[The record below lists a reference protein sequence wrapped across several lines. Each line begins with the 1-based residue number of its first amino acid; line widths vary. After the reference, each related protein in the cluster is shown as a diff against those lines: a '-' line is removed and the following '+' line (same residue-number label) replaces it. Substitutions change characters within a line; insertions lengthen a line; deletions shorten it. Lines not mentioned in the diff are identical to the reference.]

1 MAKKAVLEIDS
12 SQVVNATRAISEAD
26 LAIARQ
32 KKALQEYNK
41 VVKDAVEIERAQNQI
56 MIETGGSYYDKQRK
70 LTALGK
76 VIRSYVANTDEEK
89 AHLESLKK
97 QYADLNTELKEFDAT
112 MGNHQRNVGNY
123 NESVAKPLT
132 LQLKEMQR
140 AMAEMIIA
148 GKEGSAEYQQMAEQ
162 AGKLQDAIGDANN
175 EVKRFANDT
184 MVMSDVVDITKSAV
198 GAFGLLQSATALL
211 GVEDENLV
219 KSIQK
224 LQAAQTA
231 LNSLQQLQQ
240 TILNK
245 SSGTYKAFLWV
256 KSLFVKETQTATVA
270 LQGEAS
276 AANVATTAT
285 NRFKSALVKT
295 GIGAIIV
302 GLSALVAKV
311 YEYIQATKDEE
322 QALRDKNKQ
331 QAESLKLYED
341 ETKAREKALHDK
353 TTDERTKK
361 QEVYNKLLAE
371 NKELTKQI
379 NNELTLGSREYNAA
393 LERRIV
399 NAKEMAQLQKEIE
412 EIDAKKAKEEADA
425 VKKAEEEKRK
435 ERERQYQ
442 EWLKNRDK
450 MVADYEK
457 GNKDLYDGISDMQDR
472 QAKQR
477 EKDFEDFNKDLEKRV
492 QAQIAW
498 NKKQDELEKERE
510 AKKKEQQ
517 QATIN
522 KGIELQ
528 QEVMQGISDV
538 FQAQADAISRNIE
551 QIDKEIDRSERQIQR
566 HQNNIT
572 NYMQMAEMERGAE
585 RDALIQAAKDEQAVM
600 KEKEK
605 AEDEARKKKEKLE
618 KEQKVAEFK
627 AKKTNLANQLLQGL
641 ANTALGVT
649 QALAQT
655 PPASYVMAALTGA
668 MGAVQTGIIAS
679 QMGKLKMANGGLLD
693 GPLHSQGGIPIGNT
707 GVEVEGGEYVV
718 NRRSTAEYLPLLE
731 AINERGRRRYADGGQ
746 LELPSMNTT
755 NELLARMNIN
765 PVVSVVDINRASN
778 RLSSVQVLSR

>member
-1 MAKKAVLEIDS
+1 MAKKVVLEIDS
-12 SQVVNATRAISEAD
+12 SQVVSATRAISEAD

-56 MIETGGSYYDKQRK
+56 MIETGDSYYDKQRK

-76 VIRSYVANTDEEK
+76 VIRSYVASTDEEK
-89 AHLESLKK
+89 GHLESLKK

-123 NESVAKPLT
+123 NESVAKPIT

-140 AMAEMIIA
+140 AMADMIIA
-148 GKEGSAEYQQMAEQ
+148 GKEGSDEYQQLAEQ
-162 AGKLQDAIGDANN
+162 AGKLQDAIGDARN
-175 EVKRFANDT
+175 EVSRFANDT
-184 MVMSDVVDITKSAV
+184 RQLSAVVDVAKGAVSAFSLLKSA
-198 GAFGLLQSATALL
+198 SAAL
-211 GVEDENLV
+211 GFEDEKLA
-219 KSIQK
+219 KSIQT
-224 LQAAQTA
+224 LQAAQAA
-231 LNSLQQLQQ
+231 LTSLQEIQAQL
-240 TILNK
+240 LNK
-245 SSGTYKAFLWV
+245 SSGLYRVVNALKLKYIAFT
-256 KSLFVKETQTATVA
+256 EGEAAATAT
-270 LQGEAS
+270 AS
-276 AANVATTAT
+276 T
-285 NRFKSALVKT
+285 ALVTFRKALVAT
-295 GIGAIIV
+295 GIGAAIV
-302 GLSALVAKV
+302 LLGYLASNWDSVKDAILRAADALGIYNYEAEKAAKK
-311 YEYIQATKDEE
+311 IEE
-322 QALRDKNKQ
+322 QKKWEASVDQRFYERKLELLKSQGGDLKKEIEYEQKILDERYKQDLITYEEYQHQIALLQAKWDKHKGDEAEKAAEEARKAEEKRREEVNRRYKEWLKERDKMI
-331 QAESLKLYED
+331 AEH
-341 ETKAREKALHDK
+341 EKA
-353 TTDERTKK
+353 
-361 QEVYNKLLAE
+361 
-371 NKELTKQI
+371 NKEL
-379 NNELTLGSREYNAA
+379 
-393 LERRIV
+393 
-399 NAKEMAQLQKEIE
+399 
-412 EIDAKKAKEEADA
+412 
-425 VKKAEEEKRK
+425 
-435 ERERQYQ
+435 
-442 EWLKNRDK
+442 
-450 MVADYEK
+450 
-457 GNKDLYDGISDMQDR
+457 YDGLSDMQDR

-477 EKDFEDFNKDLEKRV
+477 EKEFEDFNKDLEKRV

-572 NYMQMAEMERGAE
+572 NYMHMAEMERGAE
-585 RDALIQAAKDEQAVM
+585 RDALIQAAKDEQEVM
-600 KEKEK
+600 KQKEK

-668 MGAVQTGIIAS
+668 MGAIQTGIIS
-679 QMGKLKMANGGLLD
+679 TQMGKLKMANGGLLD
-693 GPLHSQGGIPIGNT
+693 GPLHSQGGIPVGNT

-755 NELLARMNIN
+755 NELLARMNIS
-765 PVVSVVDINRASN
+765 PVVSVVDITRASN

>member
-12 SQVVNATRAISEAD
+12 SQVVSATRAISEAD

-56 MIETGGSYYDKQRK
+56 MIETGDSYYDKQRK

-76 VIRSYVANTDEEK
+76 VIRSYVASTDEEK
-89 AHLESLKK
+89 VHLESLKK

-123 NESVAKPLT
+123 NESVAKPIT

-148 GKEGSAEYQQMAEQ
+148 GKEGSDEYQQLAEQ
-162 AGKLQDAIGDANN
+162 AGKLQDAIGDARN
-175 EVKRFANDT
+175 EVSRFANDT
-184 MVMSDVVDITKSAV
+184 RQLSAVVDVAKGAVSAFSLLKSA
-198 GAFGLLQSATALL
+198 SAAL
-211 GVEDENLV
+211 GFEDEKLA
-219 KSIQK
+219 KSIQT
-224 LQAAQTA
+224 LQAAQAA
-231 LNSLQQLQQ
+231 LTSLQEIQAQL
-240 TILNK
+240 LNK
-245 SSGTYKAFLWV
+245 SSGLYRVINALKLKYIAFT
-256 KSLFVKETQTATVA
+256 EGEAAATAT
-270 LQGEAS
+270 AS
-276 AANVATTAT
+276 T
-285 NRFKSALVKT
+285 ALVTFRKALVAT
-295 GIGAIIV
+295 GIGAAIV
-302 GLSALVAKV
+302 LLGYLASNWDSVKDAILRAADALGIYNYEAEKAAK
-311 YEYIQATKDEE
+311 KNEE
-322 QALRDKNKQ
+322 QKKWEASVDQRFYERKLELLKAQGGDLKKEIEYEQKILDARYKQDLITYEEYHHQIALLQAKWDKHKGDEAEKAAEEARKAEEKRREEANRRYKEWLKERDKMI
-331 QAESLKLYED
+331 AD
-341 ETKAREKALHDK
+341 HEKA
-353 TTDERTKK
+353 
-361 QEVYNKLLAE
+361 
-371 NKELTKQI
+371 NKEL
-379 NNELTLGSREYNAA
+379 
-393 LERRIV
+393 
-399 NAKEMAQLQKEIE
+399 
-412 EIDAKKAKEEADA
+412 
-425 VKKAEEEKRK
+425 
-435 ERERQYQ
+435 
-442 EWLKNRDK
+442 
-450 MVADYEK
+450 
-457 GNKDLYDGISDMQDR
+457 YDGLADMQDR

-477 EKDFEDFNKDLEKRV
+477 EKEFDDFNKDLEKRV

-572 NYMQMAEMERGAE
+572 NYMHMAEMERGAE
-585 RDALIQAAKDEQAVM
+585 RDALIQAAKDEQEVM
-600 KEKEK
+600 KQKEK
-605 AEDEARKKKEKLE
+605 SEDEARKKKEKLE

-668 MGAVQTGIIAS
+668 MGAIQTGIISA

-693 GPLHSQGGIPIGNT
+693 GPLHSQGGIPVGNT

-755 NELLARMNIN
+755 NELLARMNIS

>member
-12 SQVVNATRAISEAD
+12 SQVVSATRAISEAD

-56 MIETGGSYYDKQRK
+56 MIETGDSYYDKQRK

-76 VIRSYVANTDEEK
+76 VIRSYVASTDEEK
-89 AHLESLKK
+89 VHLESLKK

-123 NESVAKPLT
+123 NESVAKPIT

-148 GKEGSAEYQQMAEQ
+148 GKEGSDEYQQLAEQ
-162 AGKLQDAIGDANN
+162 AGKLQDAIGDARN
-175 EVKRFANDT
+175 EVSRFANDT
-184 MVMSDVVDITKSAV
+184 RQLSAVVDVAKGAVSAFSLLKSA
-198 GAFGLLQSATALL
+198 SAAL
-211 GVEDENLV
+211 GFEDEKLA
-219 KSIQK
+219 KSIQT
-224 LQAAQTA
+224 LQAAQAA
-231 LNSLQQLQQ
+231 LTSLQEIQAQL
-240 TILNK
+240 LNK
-245 SSGTYKAFLWV
+245 SSGLYRVINALKLKYIAFT
-256 KSLFVKETQTATVA
+256 EGEAAATAT
-270 LQGEAS
+270 AS
-276 AANVATTAT
+276 T
-285 NRFKSALVKT
+285 ALVTFRKALVAT
-295 GIGAIIV
+295 GIGAAIV
-302 GLSALVAKV
+302 LLGYLASNWDSVKDAILRAADALGIYNYEAEKAAK
-311 YEYIQATKDEE
+311 KNEE
-322 QALRDKNKQ
+322 QKKWEASVDQRFYERKLELLKAQGGDLKKEIEYEQKILDARYKQDLITYEEYHHQIALLQAKWDKHKGDEAEKAAEEARKAEEKRREEANRRYKEWLKERDKMI
-331 QAESLKLYED
+331 AD
-341 ETKAREKALHDK
+341 HEKA
-353 TTDERTKK
+353 
-361 QEVYNKLLAE
+361 
-371 NKELTKQI
+371 NKEL
-379 NNELTLGSREYNAA
+379 
-393 LERRIV
+393 
-399 NAKEMAQLQKEIE
+399 
-412 EIDAKKAKEEADA
+412 
-425 VKKAEEEKRK
+425 
-435 ERERQYQ
+435 
-442 EWLKNRDK
+442 
-450 MVADYEK
+450 
-457 GNKDLYDGISDMQDR
+457 YDGLADMQDR

-477 EKDFEDFNKDLEKRV
+477 EKEFDDFNKDLEKRV

-538 FQAQADAISRNIE
+538 FQAQSDAISRNIE

-572 NYMQMAEMERGAE
+572 NYMQLAEMERGAE
-585 RDALIQAAKDEQAVM
+585 RDALIQAAKDEQEVM
-600 KEKEK
+600 KQKEK

-668 MGAVQTGIIAS
+668 MGAIQTGIISA

-693 GPLHSQGGIPIGNT
+693 GPLHSQGGIPVGNT

-755 NELLARMNIN
+755 NELLARMNIS

>member
-12 SQVVNATRAISEAD
+12 SQVVSATRAISEAD

-56 MIETGGSYYDKQRK
+56 MIETGDSYYDKQRK

-76 VIRSYVANTDEEK
+76 VIRSYVASTDEEK
-89 AHLESLKK
+89 VHLESLKK

-123 NESVAKPLT
+123 NESVAKPIT

-148 GKEGSAEYQQMAEQ
+148 GKEGSDEYQQLAEQ
-162 AGKLQDAIGDANN
+162 AGKLQDAIGDARN
-175 EVKRFANDT
+175 EVSRFANDT
-184 MVMSDVVDITKSAV
+184 RQLSAVVDVAKGAVSAFSLLKSA
-198 GAFGLLQSATALL
+198 SAAL
-211 GVEDENLV
+211 GFEDEKLA
-219 KSIQK
+219 KSIQT
-224 LQAAQTA
+224 LQAAQAA
-231 LNSLQQLQQ
+231 LTSLQEIQAQL
-240 TILNK
+240 LNK
-245 SSGTYKAFLWV
+245 SSGLYRVINALKLKYIAFT
-256 KSLFVKETQTATVA
+256 EGEAAATAT
-270 LQGEAS
+270 AS
-276 AANVATTAT
+276 T
-285 NRFKSALVKT
+285 ALVTFRKALVAT
-295 GIGAIIV
+295 GIGAAIV
-302 GLSALVAKV
+302 LLGYLASNWDSVKDAILRAADALGIYNYEAEKAAK
-311 YEYIQATKDEE
+311 KNEE
-322 QALRDKNKQ
+322 QKKWEASVDQRFYERKLELLKAQGGDLKKEIEYEQKILDARYKQDLITYEEYHHQIALLQAKWDKHKGDEAEKAAEEARKAEEKRREEANRRYKEWLKERDKMI
-331 QAESLKLYED
+331 AD
-341 ETKAREKALHDK
+341 HEKA
-353 TTDERTKK
+353 
-361 QEVYNKLLAE
+361 
-371 NKELTKQI
+371 NKEL
-379 NNELTLGSREYNAA
+379 
-393 LERRIV
+393 
-399 NAKEMAQLQKEIE
+399 
-412 EIDAKKAKEEADA
+412 
-425 VKKAEEEKRK
+425 
-435 ERERQYQ
+435 
-442 EWLKNRDK
+442 
-450 MVADYEK
+450 
-457 GNKDLYDGISDMQDR
+457 YDGLADMQDR

-477 EKDFEDFNKDLEKRV
+477 EKEFDDFNKDLEKRV

-510 AKKKEQQ
+510 AKNKEQQ

-551 QIDKEIDRSERQIQR
+551 QIDKEIDRSERQLQR

-572 NYMQMAEMERGAE
+572 NYMHMAEMERGAE
-585 RDALIQAAKDEQAVM
+585 RDALIQAAKDEQEVM
-600 KEKEK
+600 KQKEK

-668 MGAVQTGIIAS
+668 MGAIQTGIISA
-679 QMGKLKMANGGLLD
+679 QMGKLKLANGGLLD
-693 GPLHSQGGIPIGNT
+693 GPLHSQGGIPVGNT

-765 PVVSVVDINRASN
+765 PVVSVVDITRASN

>member
-12 SQVVNATRAISEAD
+12 SQVVSATRAISEAD

-56 MIETGGSYYDKQRK
+56 MIETGDSYYDKQRK

-76 VIRSYVANTDEEK
+76 VIRSYVASTDEEK
-89 AHLESLKK
+89 VHLESLKK

-123 NESVAKPLT
+123 NESVAKPIT

-148 GKEGSAEYQQMAEQ
+148 GKEGSDEYQQLAEQ
-162 AGKLQDAIGDANN
+162 AGKLQDAIGDARN
-175 EVKRFANDT
+175 EVSRFANDT
-184 MVMSDVVDITKSAV
+184 RQLSAVVDVAKGAVSAFSLLKSA
-198 GAFGLLQSATALL
+198 SAAL
-211 GVEDENLV
+211 GFEDEKLA
-219 KSIQK
+219 KSIQT
-224 LQAAQTA
+224 LQAAQAA
-231 LNSLQQLQQ
+231 LTSLQEIQAQL
-240 TILNK
+240 LNK
-245 SSGTYKAFLWV
+245 SSGLYRVINELKLKYIAFT
-256 KSLFVKETQTATVA
+256 EGEAAATATASTALVTFRKVLVA
-270 LQGEAS
+270 TGLGAAIVLLGYLASNWDSVKDAILRAADALGIYNYEAEKAAKKNEEQKKWEAS
-276 AANVATTAT
+276 VDQRFYERKLELLKAQGGDLKKEIEYEKKILDARYKQDLITYEEYHHQIALLQAKWDKHKVDEAEKAAEEARKAEEKRREEA
-285 NRFKSALVKT
+285 NRRYKEWLK
-295 GIGAIIV
+295 
-302 GLSALVAKV
+302 
-311 YEYIQATKDEE
+311 E
-322 QALRDKNKQ
+322 RDKMI
-331 QAESLKLYED
+331 AEH
-341 ETKAREKALHDK
+341 EKA
-353 TTDERTKK
+353 
-361 QEVYNKLLAE
+361 
-371 NKELTKQI
+371 NKEL
-379 NNELTLGSREYNAA
+379 
-393 LERRIV
+393 
-399 NAKEMAQLQKEIE
+399 
-412 EIDAKKAKEEADA
+412 
-425 VKKAEEEKRK
+425 
-435 ERERQYQ
+435 
-442 EWLKNRDK
+442 
-450 MVADYEK
+450 
-457 GNKDLYDGISDMQDR
+457 YDGLSDMQDR

-477 EKDFEDFNKDLEKRV
+477 EKEFESFNKDLEKRV

-572 NYMQMAEMERGAE
+572 NYMHMAEMERGAE
-585 RDALIQAAKDEQAVM
+585 RDALIQAAKDEQEVM
-600 KEKEK
+600 KQKEK

-668 MGAVQTGIIAS
+668 MGAIQTGIISA

-693 GPLHSQGGIPIGNT
+693 GPLHSQGGIPVGNT

-755 NELLARMNIN
+755 NELLARMNIS
-765 PVVSVVDINRASN
+765 PVVSVVDITRASN

>member
-12 SQVVNATRAISEAD
+12 SQVVSATRAISEAD

-56 MIETGGSYYDKQRK
+56 MIETGDSYYDKQRK

-76 VIRSYVANTDEEK
+76 VIRSYVASTDEEK
-89 AHLESLKK
+89 VHLESLKK

-123 NESVAKPLT
+123 NESVAKPIT

-140 AMAEMIIA
+140 AMADMIIA
-148 GKEGSAEYQQMAEQ
+148 GKEGSDEYQQLAEQ
-162 AGKLQDAIGDANN
+162 AGKLQDAIGDARN
-175 EVKRFANDT
+175 EVSRFANDT
-184 MVMSDVVDITKSAV
+184 RQLSAVVDVAKGAVSAFSLLKSA
-198 GAFGLLQSATALL
+198 SAAL
-211 GVEDENLV
+211 GFEDEKLA
-219 KSIQK
+219 KSIQT
-224 LQAAQTA
+224 LQAAQAA
-231 LNSLQQLQQ
+231 LTSLQEIQAQL
-240 TILNK
+240 LNK
-245 SSGTYKAFLWV
+245 SSGLYRVINALKLKYIAFT
-256 KSLFVKETQTATVA
+256 EGEAAATAT
-270 LQGEAS
+270 AS
-276 AANVATTAT
+276 T
-285 NRFKSALVKT
+285 ALVTFRKALVAT
-295 GIGAIIV
+295 GIGAAIV
-302 GLSALVAKV
+302 LLGYLASNWDSVKDAILRAADALGIYNYEAEKAAK
-311 YEYIQATKDEE
+311 KNEE
-322 QALRDKNKQ
+322 QKKWEASVDQRFYERKLELLKAQGGDLKKEIEYEQKILDARYKQDLITYEEYHHQIALLQAKWDKHKGDEAEKAAEEARKAEEKRREEANRRYKEWLKERDKMI
-331 QAESLKLYED
+331 AD
-341 ETKAREKALHDK
+341 HEKA
-353 TTDERTKK
+353 
-361 QEVYNKLLAE
+361 
-371 NKELTKQI
+371 NKEL
-379 NNELTLGSREYNAA
+379 
-393 LERRIV
+393 
-399 NAKEMAQLQKEIE
+399 
-412 EIDAKKAKEEADA
+412 
-425 VKKAEEEKRK
+425 
-435 ERERQYQ
+435 
-442 EWLKNRDK
+442 
-450 MVADYEK
+450 
-457 GNKDLYDGISDMQDR
+457 YDGLSDMQDR

-477 EKDFEDFNKDLEKRV
+477 EKEFDDFNKDLEKRV

-510 AKKKEQQ
+510 AKNKEQQ

-572 NYMQMAEMERGAE
+572 NYMQLAELERGAE
-585 RDALIQAAKDEQAVM
+585 RDALIQAAKDEQEVM
-600 KEKEK
+600 KQKEK

-668 MGAVQTGIIAS
+668 MGAIQTGIISA

-693 GPLHSQGGIPIGNT
+693 GPLHSQGGIPVGNT

-755 NELLARMNIN
+755 NELLARMNIS

>member
-12 SQVVNATRAISEAD
+12 SQVVSAIRAISEAD

-56 MIETGGSYYDKQRK
+56 MIETGDSYYDKQRK

-76 VIRSYVANTDEEK
+76 VIRSYVASTDEEK
-89 AHLESLKK
+89 VHLESLKK

-123 NESVAKPLT
+123 NESVAKPIT

-148 GKEGSAEYQQMAEQ
+148 GKEGSDEYQQLAEQ
-162 AGKLQDAIGDANN
+162 AGKLQDAIGDARN
-175 EVKRFANDT
+175 EVSRFANDT
-184 MVMSDVVDITKSAV
+184 RQLSAVVDVAKGAVSAFSLLKSA
-198 GAFGLLQSATALL
+198 SAAL
-211 GVEDENLV
+211 GFEDEKLA
-219 KSIQK
+219 KSIQT
-224 LQAAQTA
+224 LQAAQAA
-231 LNSLQQLQQ
+231 LTSLQEIQAQL
-240 TILNK
+240 LNK
-245 SSGTYKAFLWV
+245 SSGLYRVINALKLKYIAFT
-256 KSLFVKETQTATVA
+256 EGEAAATAT
-270 LQGEAS
+270 AS
-276 AANVATTAT
+276 T
-285 NRFKSALVKT
+285 ALVTFRKALVAT
-295 GIGAIIV
+295 GIGAAIV
-302 GLSALVAKV
+302 LLGYLASNWDSVKDAILRAADALGIYNYEAEKAAK
-311 YEYIQATKDEE
+311 KNEE
-322 QALRDKNKQ
+322 QKKWEASVDQRFYERKLELLKAQGGDLKKEIEYEQKILDARYKQDLITYEEYHHQIALLQAKWDKHKGDEAEKAAEEARKAEEKRREEANRRYKEWLKERDKMI
-331 QAESLKLYED
+331 AEH
-341 ETKAREKALHDK
+341 EKA
-353 TTDERTKK
+353 
-361 QEVYNKLLAE
+361 
-371 NKELTKQI
+371 NKEL
-379 NNELTLGSREYNAA
+379 
-393 LERRIV
+393 
-399 NAKEMAQLQKEIE
+399 
-412 EIDAKKAKEEADA
+412 
-425 VKKAEEEKRK
+425 
-435 ERERQYQ
+435 
-442 EWLKNRDK
+442 
-450 MVADYEK
+450 
-457 GNKDLYDGISDMQDR
+457 YDGLADMQDR

-477 EKDFEDFNKDLEKRV
+477 EKEFESFNKDLEKRV

-538 FQAQADAISRNIE
+538 FQAQSDAISRNIE

-572 NYMQMAEMERGAE
+572 NYMQLAEMERGAE
-585 RDALIQAAKDEQAVM
+585 RDALIQAAKDEQEVM
-600 KEKEK
+600 KQKEK

-668 MGAVQTGIIAS
+668 MGAIQTGIISA

-693 GPLHSQGGIPIGNT
+693 GPLHSQGGIPVGNT

-755 NELLARMNIN
+755 NELLARMNIS

>member
-12 SQVVNATRAISEAD
+12 SQVVSATRAISEAD

-56 MIETGGSYYDKQRK
+56 MIETGDSYYDKQRK

-76 VIRSYVANTDEEK
+76 VIRSYVASTDEEK
-89 AHLESLKK
+89 VHLESLKK

-123 NESVAKPLT
+123 NESVAKPIT

-140 AMAEMIIA
+140 AMADMIIA
-148 GKEGSAEYQQMAEQ
+148 GKEGSDEYQQLAEQ
-162 AGKLQDAIGDANN
+162 AGKLQDAIGDARN
-175 EVKRFANDT
+175 EVSRFANDT
-184 MVMSDVVDITKSAV
+184 RQLSAVVDVAKGAVSAFSLLKSA
-198 GAFGLLQSATALL
+198 SAAL
-211 GVEDENLV
+211 GFEDEKLA
-219 KSIQK
+219 KSIQT
-224 LQAAQTA
+224 LQAAQAA
-231 LNSLQQLQQ
+231 LTSLQEIQAQL
-240 TILNK
+240 LNK
-245 SSGTYKAFLWV
+245 SSGLYRVINALKLKYIAFT
-256 KSLFVKETQTATVA
+256 EGEAAATAT
-270 LQGEAS
+270 AS
-276 AANVATTAT
+276 T
-285 NRFKSALVKT
+285 ALVTFRKALVAT
-295 GIGAIIV
+295 GIGAAIV
-302 GLSALVAKV
+302 LLGYLASNWDSVKDAILRAADALGIYNYEAEKAAK
-311 YEYIQATKDEE
+311 KNEE
-322 QALRDKNKQ
+322 QKKWEASVDQRFYERKLELLKAQGGDLKKEIEYEQKILDARYKQDLITYEEYQHQIALLQAKWDKHKGDEAEKAAEEARKAEEKRREEANRRYKEWLKERDKMI
-331 QAESLKLYED
+331 AD
-341 ETKAREKALHDK
+341 HEKA
-353 TTDERTKK
+353 
-361 QEVYNKLLAE
+361 
-371 NKELTKQI
+371 NKEL
-379 NNELTLGSREYNAA
+379 
-393 LERRIV
+393 
-399 NAKEMAQLQKEIE
+399 
-412 EIDAKKAKEEADA
+412 
-425 VKKAEEEKRK
+425 
-435 ERERQYQ
+435 
-442 EWLKNRDK
+442 
-450 MVADYEK
+450 
-457 GNKDLYDGISDMQDR
+457 YDGLSDMQDR

-477 EKDFEDFNKDLEKRV
+477 EKEFESFNKDLEKRV

-572 NYMQMAEMERGAE
+572 NYMQLAEMERGAE
-585 RDALIQAAKDEQAVM
+585 RDALIQAAKDEQEVM
-600 KEKEK
+600 KQKEK

-668 MGAVQTGIIAS
+668 MGAIQTGIIS
-679 QMGKLKMANGGLLD
+679 TQMGKLKMANGGLLD
-693 GPLHSQGGIPIGNT
+693 GPLHSQGGIPVGNT

-765 PVVSVVDINRASN
+765 PVVSVVDITRASN

>member
-12 SQVVNATRAISEAD
+12 SQVVSATRAISEAD

-56 MIETGGSYYDKQRK
+56 MIETGDSYYDKQRK

-76 VIRSYVANTDEEK
+76 VIRSYVASTDEEK
-89 AHLESLKK
+89 VHLESLKK

-123 NESVAKPLT
+123 NESVAKPIT

-148 GKEGSAEYQQMAEQ
+148 GKEGSDEYQQLAEQ
-162 AGKLQDAIGDANN
+162 AGKLQDAIGDARN
-175 EVKRFANDT
+175 EVSRFANDT
-184 MVMSDVVDITKSAV
+184 RQLSAVVDVAKGAVSAFSLLKSA
-198 GAFGLLQSATALL
+198 SAAL
-211 GVEDENLV
+211 GFEDEKLA
-219 KSIQK
+219 KSIQT
-224 LQAAQTA
+224 LQAAQAA
-231 LNSLQQLQQ
+231 LTSLQEIQAQL
-240 TILNK
+240 LNK
-245 SSGTYKAFLWV
+245 SSGLYRVINALKLKYIAFT
-256 KSLFVKETQTATVA
+256 EGEAAATAT
-270 LQGEAS
+270 AS
-276 AANVATTAT
+276 T
-285 NRFKSALVKT
+285 ALVTFRKALVAT
-295 GIGAIIV
+295 GIGAAIV
-302 GLSALVAKV
+302 LLGYLASNWDSVKDAILRAADALGIYNYEAEKAAK
-311 YEYIQATKDEE
+311 KNEE
-322 QALRDKNKQ
+322 QKKWEASVDQRFYERKLELLKAQGGDLKKEIEYEQKILDARYKQDLITYEEYHHQIALLQAKWDKHKGDEAEKAAEEARKAEEKRREEANRRYKEWLKERDKMI
-331 QAESLKLYED
+331 AD
-341 ETKAREKALHDK
+341 HEKA
-353 TTDERTKK
+353 
-361 QEVYNKLLAE
+361 
-371 NKELTKQI
+371 NKEL
-379 NNELTLGSREYNAA
+379 
-393 LERRIV
+393 
-399 NAKEMAQLQKEIE
+399 
-412 EIDAKKAKEEADA
+412 
-425 VKKAEEEKRK
+425 
-435 ERERQYQ
+435 
-442 EWLKNRDK
+442 
-450 MVADYEK
+450 
-457 GNKDLYDGISDMQDR
+457 YDGLADMQDR

-477 EKDFEDFNKDLEKRV
+477 EKEFDDFNKDLEKRV

-572 NYMQMAEMERGAE
+572 NYMQLAEMERGAE
-585 RDALIQAAKDEQAVM
+585 RDALIQAAKDEQEVM
-600 KEKEK
+600 KQKEI

-668 MGAVQTGIIAS
+668 MGAIQTGIIS
-679 QMGKLKMANGGLLD
+679 TQMGKLKMANGGLLD
-693 GPLHSQGGIPIGNT
+693 GPLHSQGGIPVGNT

-755 NELLARMNIN
+755 NELLARMNIS

>member
-1 MAKKAVLEIDS
+1 MAKKVVLEIDS
-12 SQVVNATRAISEAD
+12 SQVVSATRAISEAD

-56 MIETGGSYYDKQRK
+56 MIETGDSYYDKQRK

-76 VIRSYVANTDEEK
+76 VIRSYVASTDEEK
-89 AHLESLKK
+89 GHLESLKK

-123 NESVAKPLT
+123 NESVAKPIT

-140 AMAEMIIA
+140 AMADMIIA
-148 GKEGSAEYQQMAEQ
+148 GKEGSDEYQQLAEQ
-162 AGKLQDAIGDANN
+162 AGKLQDAIGDARN
-175 EVKRFANDT
+175 EVSRFANDT
-184 MVMSDVVDITKSAV
+184 RQLSAVVDVAKGAVSAFSLLKSA
-198 GAFGLLQSATALL
+198 SAAL
-211 GVEDENLV
+211 GFEDEKLA
-219 KSIQK
+219 KSIQT
-224 LQAAQTA
+224 LQAAQAA
-231 LNSLQQLQQ
+231 LTSLQEIQAQL
-240 TILNK
+240 LNK
-245 SSGTYKAFLWV
+245 SSGLYRVVNALKLKYIAFT
-256 KSLFVKETQTATVA
+256 EGEAAATAT
-270 LQGEAS
+270 AS
-276 AANVATTAT
+276 T
-285 NRFKSALVKT
+285 ALVTFRKALVAT
-295 GIGAIIV
+295 GIGAAIV
-302 GLSALVAKV
+302 LLGYLASNWDSVKDAILRAADALGIYNYEAEKAAKKNDEQKKWEASV
-311 YEYIQATKDEE
+311 DQRFYERKLELLKSQGGDLKKEIEYEQKILYSRYKQDLITYEEYQHQIALLQAKWDKHKGDEAE
-322 QALRDKNKQ
+322 KAAEEARKAEEKRREEANRRYKEWLKERDKMI
-331 QAESLKLYED
+331 AEH
-341 ETKAREKALHDK
+341 EKA
-353 TTDERTKK
+353 
-361 QEVYNKLLAE
+361 
-371 NKELTKQI
+371 NKEL
-379 NNELTLGSREYNAA
+379 
-393 LERRIV
+393 
-399 NAKEMAQLQKEIE
+399 
-412 EIDAKKAKEEADA
+412 
-425 VKKAEEEKRK
+425 
-435 ERERQYQ
+435 
-442 EWLKNRDK
+442 
-450 MVADYEK
+450 
-457 GNKDLYDGISDMQDR
+457 YDGLSDMQDR

-477 EKDFEDFNKDLEKRV
+477 EKEFESFNKDLEKRV

-572 NYMQMAEMERGAE
+572 NYMQLAEMERGAE
-585 RDALIQAAKDEQAVM
+585 RDALIQAAKDEQEVM
-600 KEKEK
+600 KQKEI

-618 KEQKVAEFK
+618 NEQKVADFK

-668 MGAVQTGIIAS
+668 MGAIQTGIIS
-679 QMGKLKMANGGLLD
+679 TQMGKLKMANGGLLD
-693 GPLHSQGGIPIGNT
+693 GPLHSQGGIPVGNT

-755 NELLARMNIN
+755 NELLARMNIS
-765 PVVSVVDINRASN
+765 PVVSVVDITRASN

>member
-12 SQVVNATRAISEAD
+12 SQVVSATRAISEAD

-56 MIETGGSYYDKQRK
+56 MIETGDSYYDKQRK

-76 VIRSYVANTDEEK
+76 VIRSYVASTDEEK
-89 AHLESLKK
+89 VHLESLKK

-123 NESVAKPLT
+123 NESVAKPIT

-148 GKEGSAEYQQMAEQ
+148 GKEGSDEYQQLAEQ
-162 AGKLQDAIGDANN
+162 AGKLQDAIGDARN
-175 EVKRFANDT
+175 EVSRFANDT
-184 MVMSDVVDITKSAV
+184 RQLSAVVDVAKGAVSAFSLLKSA
-198 GAFGLLQSATALL
+198 SAAL
-211 GVEDENLV
+211 GFEDEKLA
-219 KSIQK
+219 KSIQT
-224 LQAAQTA
+224 LQAAQAA
-231 LNSLQQLQQ
+231 LTSLQEIQAQL
-240 TILNK
+240 LNK
-245 SSGTYKAFLWV
+245 SSGLYRVINALKLKYIAFT
-256 KSLFVKETQTATVA
+256 EGEAAATAT
-270 LQGEAS
+270 AS
-276 AANVATTAT
+276 T
-285 NRFKSALVKT
+285 ALVTFRKALVAT
-295 GIGAIIV
+295 GIGAAIV
-302 GLSALVAKV
+302 LLGYLASNWDSVKDAILRAADALGIYNYEEEKAAK
-311 YEYIQATKDEE
+311 KNEE
-322 QALRDKNKQ
+322 QKKWEASVDQRFYERKLELLKSQGGDLKKEIEYEQKILDERYKQDLITYEEYQHQIALLQAKWDKHKVDEAEKAAEEARKAEEKRREEVNRRYKEWLKERDKMI
-331 QAESLKLYED
+331 AD
-341 ETKAREKALHDK
+341 HEKA
-353 TTDERTKK
+353 
-361 QEVYNKLLAE
+361 
-371 NKELTKQI
+371 NKEL
-379 NNELTLGSREYNAA
+379 
-393 LERRIV
+393 
-399 NAKEMAQLQKEIE
+399 
-412 EIDAKKAKEEADA
+412 
-425 VKKAEEEKRK
+425 
-435 ERERQYQ
+435 
-442 EWLKNRDK
+442 
-450 MVADYEK
+450 
-457 GNKDLYDGISDMQDR
+457 YDGLADMQDR

-477 EKDFEDFNKDLEKRV
+477 EKEFESFNKDLEKRV

-572 NYMQMAEMERGAE
+572 NYMQLAELERGAE
-585 RDALIQAAKDEQAVM
+585 RDALIQAAKDEQEVM
-600 KEKEK
+600 KQKEK

-668 MGAVQTGIIAS
+668 MGAIQTGIISA
-679 QMGKLKMANGGLLD
+679 QMGKLKLANGGLLD
-693 GPLHSQGGIPIGNT
+693 GPLHSQGGIPVGNT

-755 NELLARMNIN
+755 NELLARMNIS

>member
-12 SQVVNATRAISEAD
+12 SQVVSATRAISEAD

-56 MIETGGSYYDKQRK
+56 MIETGDSYYDKQRK

-76 VIRSYVANTDEEK
+76 VIRSYVASTDEEK
-89 AHLESLKK
+89 VHLESLKK

-123 NESVAKPLT
+123 NESVAKPIT

-148 GKEGSAEYQQMAEQ
+148 GKEGSDEYQQLAEQ
-162 AGKLQDAIGDANN
+162 AGKLQDAIGDARN
-175 EVKRFANDT
+175 EVSRFANDT
-184 MVMSDVVDITKSAV
+184 RQLSAVVDVAKGAVSAFSLLKSA
-198 GAFGLLQSATALL
+198 SAAL
-211 GVEDENLV
+211 GFEDEKLA
-219 KSIQK
+219 KSIQT
-224 LQAAQTA
+224 LQAAQAA
-231 LNSLQQLQQ
+231 LTSLQEIQAQL
-240 TILNK
+240 LNK
-245 SSGTYKAFLWV
+245 SSGLYRVINALKLKYIAFT
-256 KSLFVKETQTATVA
+256 EGEAAATAT
-270 LQGEAS
+270 AS
-276 AANVATTAT
+276 T
-285 NRFKSALVKT
+285 ALVTFRKALVAT
-295 GIGAIIV
+295 GIGAAIV
-302 GLSALVAKV
+302 LLGYLASNWDSVKDAILRAADALGIYNYEAEKAAK
-311 YEYIQATKDEE
+311 KNEE
-322 QALRDKNKQ
+322 QKKWEASVDQRFYERKLELLKSQGGDLKKEIEYEQKILDARYKQDLITYEEYQHQIALLQAKWDKHKVDEAEKAAEEARKAEEKRREEVNRRYKEWLKERDKMI
-331 QAESLKLYED
+331 AEH
-341 ETKAREKALHDK
+341 EKS
-353 TTDERTKK
+353 
-361 QEVYNKLLAE
+361 
-371 NKELTKQI
+371 NKEL
-379 NNELTLGSREYNAA
+379 
-393 LERRIV
+393 
-399 NAKEMAQLQKEIE
+399 
-412 EIDAKKAKEEADA
+412 
-425 VKKAEEEKRK
+425 
-435 ERERQYQ
+435 
-442 EWLKNRDK
+442 
-450 MVADYEK
+450 
-457 GNKDLYDGISDMQDR
+457 YDGLADMQDR

-477 EKDFEDFNKDLEKRV
+477 EKEFEDFNKDLEKRV

-572 NYMQMAEMERGAE
+572 NYMQLAEMERGAE
-585 RDALIQAAKDEQAVM
+585 RDALIQAAKDEQEVM
-600 KEKEK
+600 KQKEK

-668 MGAVQTGIIAS
+668 MGAIQTGIIS
-679 QMGKLKMANGGLLD
+679 TQMGKLKMANGGLLD
-693 GPLHSQGGIPIGNT
+693 GPLHSQGGIPVGNT

-765 PVVSVVDINRASN
+765 PVVSVVDITRASN

>member
-1 MAKKAVLEIDS
+1 MAKKTVLEIDS
-12 SQVVNATRAISEAD
+12 SQVVSATRAISEAD

-41 VVKDAVEIERAQNQI
+41 VVRDAVEIERAQNQI
-56 MIETGGSYYDKQRK
+56 MIETGDSYYDKQRK

-76 VIRSYVANTDEEK
+76 VIRSYVASTDEEK
-89 AHLESLKK
+89 VHLESLKK

-123 NESVAKPLT
+123 NESVAKPIT

-148 GKEGSAEYQQMAEQ
+148 GKEGSDEYQQLAEQ
-162 AGKLQDAIGDANN
+162 AGKLQDAIGDARN
-175 EVKRFANDT
+175 EVSRFANDT
-184 MVMSDVVDITKSAV
+184 RQLSAVVDVAKGAVSAFSLLKSA
-198 GAFGLLQSATALL
+198 SAAL
-211 GVEDENLV
+211 GFEDEKLA
-219 KSIQK
+219 KSIQT
-224 LQAAQTA
+224 LQAAQAA
-231 LNSLQQLQQ
+231 LTSLQEIQAQL
-240 TILNK
+240 LNK
-245 SSGTYKAFLWV
+245 SSGLYRVINALKLKYIAFT
-256 KSLFVKETQTATVA
+256 EGEAAATAT
-270 LQGEAS
+270 AS
-276 AANVATTAT
+276 T
-285 NRFKSALVKT
+285 ALVTFRKALVAT
-295 GIGAIIV
+295 GIGAAIV
-302 GLSALVAKV
+302 LLGYLASNWDSVKDAILRAADALGIYNYEAEKAAK
-311 YEYIQATKDEE
+311 KNEE
-322 QALRDKNKQ
+322 QKKWEASVDQRFYERKLELLKAQGGDLKKEIEYEQKILDARYKQDLITYEEYHHQIALLQAKWDKHKVDEAEKAAEEARKAEEKRREEANRRYKEWLKERDKMI
-331 QAESLKLYED
+331 AD
-341 ETKAREKALHDK
+341 HEKS
-353 TTDERTKK
+353 
-361 QEVYNKLLAE
+361 
-371 NKELTKQI
+371 NKEL
-379 NNELTLGSREYNAA
+379 
-393 LERRIV
+393 
-399 NAKEMAQLQKEIE
+399 
-412 EIDAKKAKEEADA
+412 
-425 VKKAEEEKRK
+425 
-435 ERERQYQ
+435 
-442 EWLKNRDK
+442 
-450 MVADYEK
+450 
-457 GNKDLYDGISDMQDR
+457 YDGLADMQDR

-477 EKDFEDFNKDLEKRV
+477 EKELEDFNKDLGKRV

-572 NYMQMAEMERGAE
+572 NYMQLAEMERGAE
-585 RDALIQAAKDEQAVM
+585 RDALIQAAKDEQEVM
-600 KEKEK
+600 KQKEK

-668 MGAVQTGIIAS
+668 MGAIQTGIISA

-693 GPLHSQGGIPIGNT
+693 GPLHSQGGIPVGNT

-755 NELLARMNIN
+755 NELLARMNIS

>member
-12 SQVVNATRAISEAD
+12 SQVVSATRAISEAD

-56 MIETGGSYYDKQRK
+56 MIETGDSYYDKQRK

-76 VIRSYVANTDEEK
+76 VIRSYVASTDEEK
-89 AHLESLKK
+89 VHLESLKK

-123 NESVAKPLT
+123 NESVAKPIT

-148 GKEGSAEYQQMAEQ
+148 GKEGSDEYQQLAEQ
-162 AGKLQDAIGDANN
+162 AGKLQDAIGDARN
-175 EVKRFANDT
+175 EVSRFANDT
-184 MVMSDVVDITKSAV
+184 RQLSAVVDVAKGAVSAFSLLKSA
-198 GAFGLLQSATALL
+198 SAAL
-211 GVEDENLV
+211 GFEDEKLA
-219 KSIQK
+219 KSIQT
-224 LQAAQTA
+224 LQAAQAA
-231 LNSLQQLQQ
+231 LTSLQEIQAQL
-240 TILNK
+240 LNK
-245 SSGTYKAFLWV
+245 SSGLYRVINALKLKYIAFT
-256 KSLFVKETQTATVA
+256 EGEAAATAT
-270 LQGEAS
+270 AS
-276 AANVATTAT
+276 T
-285 NRFKSALVKT
+285 ALVTFRKALVAT
-295 GIGAIIV
+295 GIGAAIV
-302 GLSALVAKV
+302 LLGYLASNWDSVKDAILRAADALGIYNYEEEKAAKKNDEQKKWEASV
-311 YEYIQATKDEE
+311 DQRFYERKLELLKSQGGDLKKEIEYEQKILDARYKQDLITYEEYHHQIALLQAKWDKHKGDEAE
-322 QALRDKNKQ
+322 KAAEEARKAEEKRREEANRRYKEWLKERDKMI
-331 QAESLKLYED
+331 AEHEN
-341 ETKAREKALHDK
+341 A
-353 TTDERTKK
+353 
-361 QEVYNKLLAE
+361 
-371 NKELTKQI
+371 NKEL
-379 NNELTLGSREYNAA
+379 
-393 LERRIV
+393 
-399 NAKEMAQLQKEIE
+399 
-412 EIDAKKAKEEADA
+412 
-425 VKKAEEEKRK
+425 
-435 ERERQYQ
+435 
-442 EWLKNRDK
+442 
-450 MVADYEK
+450 
-457 GNKDLYDGISDMQDR
+457 YDGLSDMQDR

-477 EKDFEDFNKDLEKRV
+477 EKEFEDFNKDLEKRV
-492 QAQIAW
+492 QARIAW

-572 NYMQMAEMERGAE
+572 NYMHMAEMERGAE
-585 RDALIQAAKDEQAVM
+585 RDALIQAAKDEQEVM
-600 KEKEK
+600 KQKEK

-668 MGAVQTGIIAS
+668 MGAIQTGIISA

-693 GPLHSQGGIPIGNT
+693 GPLHSQGGIPVGNT

-755 NELLARMNIN
+755 NELLARMNIS

>member
-1 MAKKAVLEIDS
+1 MAKKTVLEIDS
-12 SQVVNATRAISEAD
+12 SQVVSATRAISEAD

-32 KKALQEYNK
+32 KKSLQEYNK

-56 MIETGGSYYDKQRK
+56 MIETGDSYYDKQRK

-76 VIRSYVANTDEEK
+76 VIRSYVASTDEEK
-89 AHLESLKK
+89 VHLESLKK

-123 NESVAKPLT
+123 NESVAKPIT

-148 GKEGSAEYQQMAEQ
+148 GKEGSDEYQQLAEQ
-162 AGKLQDAIGDANN
+162 AGKLQDAIGDARN
-175 EVKRFANDT
+175 EVSRFANDT
-184 MVMSDVVDITKSAV
+184 RQLSAVVDVAKGAVSAFSLLKSA
-198 GAFGLLQSATALL
+198 SAAL
-211 GVEDENLV
+211 GFEDEKLA
-219 KSIQK
+219 KSIQT
-224 LQAAQTA
+224 LQAAQAA
-231 LNSLQQLQQ
+231 LTSLQEIQAQL
-240 TILNK
+240 LNK
-245 SSGTYKAFLWV
+245 SSGLYRVINELKLKYIAFTEGE
-256 KSLFVKETQTATVA
+256 SAATAT
-270 LQGEAS
+270 AS
-276 AANVATTAT
+276 T
-285 NRFKSALVKT
+285 ALVTFRKALVAT
-295 GIGAIIV
+295 GIGAAIV
-302 GLSALVAKV
+302 LLGYLASNWDSVKDAILRAADALGIYNYAAEKAAKKNEEQKKWEASV
-311 YEYIQATKDEE
+311 DQRFYERKLELLKSQGGDLKKEIEYEQKILDARYKQDLITYEEYHHQIALLQAKWDKHKGDEE
-322 QALRDKNKQ
+322 EKAAEEARKAEEKRREEENRRYKEWLKERDKMI
-331 QAESLKLYED
+331 AEH
-341 ETKAREKALHDK
+341 EKA
-353 TTDERTKK
+353 
-361 QEVYNKLLAE
+361 
-371 NKELTKQI
+371 NKEL
-379 NNELTLGSREYNAA
+379 
-393 LERRIV
+393 
-399 NAKEMAQLQKEIE
+399 
-412 EIDAKKAKEEADA
+412 
-425 VKKAEEEKRK
+425 
-435 ERERQYQ
+435 
-442 EWLKNRDK
+442 
-450 MVADYEK
+450 
-457 GNKDLYDGISDMQDR
+457 YDGLSDMQDR

-477 EKDFEDFNKDLEKRV
+477 EKEFESFNKDLEKRV

-572 NYMQMAEMERGAE
+572 NYMQLAEMERGAE
-585 RDALIQAAKDEQAVM
+585 RDALIQAAKDEQEVM
-600 KEKEK
+600 KQKEK

-668 MGAVQTGIIAS
+668 MGAIQTGIISA

-693 GPLHSQGGIPIGNT
+693 GPLHSQGGIPVGNT

-755 NELLARMNIN
+755 NELLARMNIS
-765 PVVSVVDINRASN
+765 PVVSVVDITRASN

>member
-12 SQVVNATRAISEAD
+12 SQVVSATRAISEAD

-56 MIETGGSYYDKQRK
+56 MIETGDSYYDKQRK

-76 VIRSYVANTDEEK
+76 VIRSYVASTDEEK
-89 AHLESLKK
+89 VHLESLKK

-123 NESVAKPLT
+123 NESVAKPIT

-140 AMAEMIIA
+140 AMADMIIA
-148 GKEGSAEYQQMAEQ
+148 GKEGSDEYQQLAEQ
-162 AGKLQDAIGDANN
+162 AGKLQDAIGDARN
-175 EVKRFANDT
+175 EVSRFANDT
-184 MVMSDVVDITKSAV
+184 RQLSAVVDVAKGAVSAFSLLKSA
-198 GAFGLLQSATALL
+198 SAAL
-211 GVEDENLV
+211 GFEDEKLA
-219 KSIQK
+219 KSIQT
-224 LQAAQTA
+224 LQAAQAA
-231 LNSLQQLQQ
+231 LTSLQEIQAQL
-240 TILNK
+240 LNK
-245 SSGTYKAFLWV
+245 SSGLYRVINELKLKYIAFT
-256 KSLFVKETQTATVA
+256 EGEAAATAT
-270 LQGEAS
+270 AS
-276 AANVATTAT
+276 T
-285 NRFKSALVKT
+285 ALVTFRKVLVAT
-295 GIGAIIV
+295 GIGAAIV
-302 GLSALVAKV
+302 LLGYLASNWDSVKDAILRAADALGIYNYEAEKAAK
-311 YEYIQATKDEE
+311 KNEE
-322 QALRDKNKQ
+322 QKKWEASVDQRFYERKLELLKSQGGDLKKEIEYEQKILDARYKQDLITYEEYQHQIALLQAKWDKHKVDEAEKAAEEARKAEEKRREEVNRRYKEWLKERDKMI
-331 QAESLKLYED
+331 AEH
-341 ETKAREKALHDK
+341 EKA
-353 TTDERTKK
+353 
-361 QEVYNKLLAE
+361 
-371 NKELTKQI
+371 NKEL
-379 NNELTLGSREYNAA
+379 
-393 LERRIV
+393 
-399 NAKEMAQLQKEIE
+399 
-412 EIDAKKAKEEADA
+412 
-425 VKKAEEEKRK
+425 
-435 ERERQYQ
+435 
-442 EWLKNRDK
+442 
-450 MVADYEK
+450 
-457 GNKDLYDGISDMQDR
+457 YDGLSDMQDR

-477 EKDFEDFNKDLEKRV
+477 EKEFESFNKDLEKRV

-572 NYMQMAEMERGAE
+572 NYMHMAEMERGAE
-585 RDALIQAAKDEQAVM
+585 RDALIQAAKDEQEVM
-600 KEKEK
+600 KQKEK

-668 MGAVQTGIIAS
+668 MGAIQTGIIS
-679 QMGKLKMANGGLLD
+679 TQMGKLKMANGGLLD
-693 GPLHSQGGIPIGNT
+693 GPLHSQGGIPVGNT

-755 NELLARMNIN
+755 NELLARMNIS
-765 PVVSVVDINRASN
+765 PVVSVVDITRASN

>member
-12 SQVVNATRAISEAD
+12 SQVVSATRAISEAD

-56 MIETGGSYYDKQRK
+56 MIETGDSYYDKQRK

-76 VIRSYVANTDEEK
+76 VIRSYVASTDEEK
-89 AHLESLKK
+89 VHLESLKK

-123 NESVAKPLT
+123 NESVAKPIT

-148 GKEGSAEYQQMAEQ
+148 GKEGSDEYQQLAEQ
-162 AGKLQDAIGDANN
+162 AGKLQDAIGDARN
-175 EVKRFANDT
+175 EVSRFANDT
-184 MVMSDVVDITKSAV
+184 RQLSAVVDVAKGAVSAFSLLKSA
-198 GAFGLLQSATALL
+198 SAAL
-211 GVEDENLV
+211 GFEDEKLA
-219 KSIQK
+219 KSIQT
-224 LQAAQTA
+224 LQAAQAA
-231 LNSLQQLQQ
+231 LTSLQEIQAQL
-240 TILNK
+240 LNK
-245 SSGTYKAFLWV
+245 SSGLYRVINELKLKYIAFT
-256 KSLFVKETQTATVA
+256 EGEAAATAT
-270 LQGEAS
+270 AS
-276 AANVATTAT
+276 T
-285 NRFKSALVKT
+285 ALVTFRKVLVAT
-295 GIGAIIV
+295 GIGAAIV
-302 GLSALVAKV
+302 LLGYLASNWDSVKDAILRAADALGIYNYEEEKAAK
-311 YEYIQATKDEE
+311 KNEE
-322 QALRDKNKQ
+322 QKKWEASVDQRFYERKLELLKSQGGDLKKEIEYEQKILDERYKQDLITYEEYHHQIALLQAKWDKHKVDEAEKAAEEARKAEEKRREEVNRRYKEWLKERDKMI
-331 QAESLKLYED
+331 AD
-341 ETKAREKALHDK
+341 HEKA
-353 TTDERTKK
+353 
-361 QEVYNKLLAE
+361 
-371 NKELTKQI
+371 NKEL
-379 NNELTLGSREYNAA
+379 
-393 LERRIV
+393 
-399 NAKEMAQLQKEIE
+399 
-412 EIDAKKAKEEADA
+412 
-425 VKKAEEEKRK
+425 
-435 ERERQYQ
+435 
-442 EWLKNRDK
+442 
-450 MVADYEK
+450 
-457 GNKDLYDGISDMQDR
+457 YDGLSDMQDR

-477 EKDFEDFNKDLEKRV
+477 EKEFDDFNKDLEKRV

-572 NYMQMAEMERGAE
+572 NYMQLAEMERGAE
-585 RDALIQAAKDEQAVM
+585 RDALIQAAKDEQEVM
-600 KEKEK
+600 KQKEK

-668 MGAVQTGIIAS
+668 MGAIQTGIISA

-693 GPLHSQGGIPIGNT
+693 GPLHSQGGIPVGNT

-755 NELLARMNIN
+755 NELLARMNIS

>member
-12 SQVVNATRAISEAD
+12 SQVVSAIRAISEAD

-56 MIETGGSYYDKQRK
+56 MIETGDSYYDKQRK

-76 VIRSYVANTDEEK
+76 VIRSYVASTDEEK
-89 AHLESLKK
+89 VHLESLKK

-123 NESVAKPLT
+123 NESVAKPIT

-148 GKEGSAEYQQMAEQ
+148 GKEGSDEYQQLAEQ
-162 AGKLQDAIGDANN
+162 AGKLQDAIGDARN
-175 EVKRFANDT
+175 EVSRFANDT
-184 MVMSDVVDITKSAV
+184 RQLSAVVDVAKGAVSAFSLLKSA
-198 GAFGLLQSATALL
+198 SAAL
-211 GVEDENLV
+211 GFEDEKLA
-219 KSIQK
+219 KSIQT
-224 LQAAQTA
+224 LQAAQAA
-231 LNSLQQLQQ
+231 LTSLQEIQAQL
-240 TILNK
+240 LNK
-245 SSGTYKAFLWV
+245 SSGLYRVINALKLKYIAFT
-256 KSLFVKETQTATVA
+256 EGEAAATAT
-270 LQGEAS
+270 AS
-276 AANVATTAT
+276 T
-285 NRFKSALVKT
+285 ALVTFRKVLVAT
-295 GIGAIIV
+295 GIGAAIV
-302 GLSALVAKV
+302 LLGYLASNWDSVKDAILRAADALGIYNYEAEKAAK
-311 YEYIQATKDEE
+311 KNEE
-322 QALRDKNKQ
+322 QKKWEASVDQRFYERKLELLKSQGGDLKKEIEYEQKILDERYKQDLITYEEYQHQIALLQAKWDKHKVDEAEKAAEEARKAEEKRREEANRRYKEWLKERDKMI
-331 QAESLKLYED
+331 AD
-341 ETKAREKALHDK
+341 HEKS
-353 TTDERTKK
+353 
-361 QEVYNKLLAE
+361 
-371 NKELTKQI
+371 NKEL
-379 NNELTLGSREYNAA
+379 
-393 LERRIV
+393 
-399 NAKEMAQLQKEIE
+399 
-412 EIDAKKAKEEADA
+412 
-425 VKKAEEEKRK
+425 
-435 ERERQYQ
+435 
-442 EWLKNRDK
+442 
-450 MVADYEK
+450 
-457 GNKDLYDGISDMQDR
+457 YDGLADMQDR

-477 EKDFEDFNKDLEKRV
+477 EKELEDFNKDLGKRV

-572 NYMQMAEMERGAE
+572 NYMHMAEMERGAE
-585 RDALIQAAKDEQAVM
+585 RDALIQAAKDEQEVM
-600 KEKEK
+600 KQKEK

-668 MGAVQTGIIAS
+668 MGAIQTGIIS
-679 QMGKLKMANGGLLD
+679 TQMGKLKMANGGLLD
-693 GPLHSQGGIPIGNT
+693 GPLHSQGGIPVGNT

-755 NELLARMNIN
+755 NELLARMNIS
-765 PVVSVVDINRASN
+765 PVVSVVDITRASN

>member
-12 SQVVNATRAISEAD
+12 SQVVSATRAISEAD

-56 MIETGGSYYDKQRK
+56 MIETGDSYYDKQRK

-76 VIRSYVANTDEEK
+76 VIRSYVASTDEEK
-89 AHLESLKK
+89 VHLESLKK

-123 NESVAKPLT
+123 NESVAKPIT

-148 GKEGSAEYQQMAEQ
+148 GKEGSDEYQQLAEQ
-162 AGKLQDAIGDANN
+162 AGKLQDAIGDARN
-175 EVKRFANDT
+175 EVSRFANDT
-184 MVMSDVVDITKSAV
+184 RQLSAVVDVAKGAVSAFSLLKSA
-198 GAFGLLQSATALL
+198 SAAL
-211 GVEDENLV
+211 GFEDEKLA
-219 KSIQK
+219 KSIQT
-224 LQAAQTA
+224 LQAAQAA
-231 LNSLQQLQQ
+231 LTSLQEIQAQL
-240 TILNK
+240 LNK
-245 SSGTYKAFLWV
+245 SSGLYRVINALKLKYIAFT
-256 KSLFVKETQTATVA
+256 EGEAAATAT
-270 LQGEAS
+270 AS
-276 AANVATTAT
+276 T
-285 NRFKSALVKT
+285 ALVTFRKALVAT
-295 GIGAIIV
+295 GIGAAIV
-302 GLSALVAKV
+302 LLGYLASNWDSVKDAILRAADALGIYNYEAEKAAK
-311 YEYIQATKDEE
+311 KNEE
-322 QALRDKNKQ
+322 QKKWEASVDQRFYERKLELLKAQGGDLKKEIEYEQKILDARYKQDLITYEEYQHQIALLQAKWDKHKGDEAEKAAEEARKAEEKRREEANRRYKEWLKERDKMI
-331 QAESLKLYED
+331 AD
-341 ETKAREKALHDK
+341 HEKA
-353 TTDERTKK
+353 
-361 QEVYNKLLAE
+361 
-371 NKELTKQI
+371 NKEL
-379 NNELTLGSREYNAA
+379 
-393 LERRIV
+393 
-399 NAKEMAQLQKEIE
+399 
-412 EIDAKKAKEEADA
+412 
-425 VKKAEEEKRK
+425 
-435 ERERQYQ
+435 
-442 EWLKNRDK
+442 
-450 MVADYEK
+450 
-457 GNKDLYDGISDMQDR
+457 YDGLSDMQDR

-477 EKDFEDFNKDLEKRV
+477 EKEFEDFNKDLEKRV

-572 NYMQMAEMERGAE
+572 NYMQLAGMERGAE
-585 RDALIQAAKDEQAVM
+585 RDALIQAAKDEQEVM
-600 KEKEK
+600 KQKEK

-668 MGAVQTGIIAS
+668 MGAIQTGIISA

-693 GPLHSQGGIPIGNT
+693 GPLHSQGGIPVGNT

-755 NELLARMNIN
+755 NELLARMNIS
-765 PVVSVVDINRASN
+765 PVVSVVDITRASN

>member
-12 SQVVNATRAISEAD
+12 SQVVSATRAISEAD

-56 MIETGGSYYDKQRK
+56 MIETGDSYYDKQRK

-76 VIRSYVANTDEEK
+76 VIRSYVASTDEEK
-89 AHLESLKK
+89 VHLESLKK

-123 NESVAKPLT
+123 NESVAKPIT

-148 GKEGSAEYQQMAEQ
+148 GKEGSDEYQQLAEQ
-162 AGKLQDAIGDANN
+162 AGKLQDAIGDARN
-175 EVKRFANDT
+175 EVSRFANDT
-184 MVMSDVVDITKSAV
+184 RQLSAVVDVAKGAVSAFSLLKSA
-198 GAFGLLQSATALL
+198 SAAL
-211 GVEDENLV
+211 GFEDEKLA
-219 KSIQK
+219 KSIQT
-224 LQAAQTA
+224 LQAAQAA
-231 LNSLQQLQQ
+231 LTSLQEIQAQL
-240 TILNK
+240 LNK
-245 SSGTYKAFLWV
+245 SSGLYRVINALKLKYIAFT
-256 KSLFVKETQTATVA
+256 EGEAAATAT
-270 LQGEAS
+270 AS
-276 AANVATTAT
+276 T
-285 NRFKSALVKT
+285 ALVTFRKALVAT
-295 GIGAIIV
+295 GIGAAIV
-302 GLSALVAKV
+302 LLGYLASNWDSVKDAILRAADALGIYNYEAEKAAK
-311 YEYIQATKDEE
+311 KNEE
-322 QALRDKNKQ
+322 QKKWEASVDQRFYERKLELLKAQGGDLKKEIEYEQKILDARYKQDLITYEEYHHQIALLQAKWDKHKVDEAEKAAEEARKAEEKRREEANRRYKEWLKERDKMI
-331 QAESLKLYED
+331 AD
-341 ETKAREKALHDK
+341 HEKS
-353 TTDERTKK
+353 
-361 QEVYNKLLAE
+361 
-371 NKELTKQI
+371 NKEL
-379 NNELTLGSREYNAA
+379 
-393 LERRIV
+393 
-399 NAKEMAQLQKEIE
+399 
-412 EIDAKKAKEEADA
+412 
-425 VKKAEEEKRK
+425 
-435 ERERQYQ
+435 
-442 EWLKNRDK
+442 
-450 MVADYEK
+450 
-457 GNKDLYDGISDMQDR
+457 YDGLADMQDR

-477 EKDFEDFNKDLEKRV
+477 EKEFEDFNKDLEKRV

-572 NYMQMAEMERGAE
+572 NYMQLAELERGAE
-585 RDALIQAAKDEQAVM
+585 RDALIQAAKDEQEVM
-600 KEKEK
+600 KQKEK

-668 MGAVQTGIIAS
+668 MGAIQTGIISA

-693 GPLHSQGGIPIGNT
+693 GPLHSQGGIPVGNT

-765 PVVSVVDINRASN
+765 PVVSVVDITRASN

>member
-12 SQVVNATRAISEAD
+12 SQVVSAIRAISEAD

-56 MIETGGSYYDKQRK
+56 MIETGDSYYDKQRK

-76 VIRSYVANTDEEK
+76 VIRSYVASTDEEK
-89 AHLESLKK
+89 VHLESLKK

-123 NESVAKPLT
+123 NESVAKPIT

-148 GKEGSAEYQQMAEQ
+148 GKEGSDEYQQLAEQ
-162 AGKLQDAIGDANN
+162 AGKLQDAIGDARN
-175 EVKRFANDT
+175 EVSRFANDT
-184 MVMSDVVDITKSAV
+184 RQLSAVVDVAKGAVSAFSLLKSA
-198 GAFGLLQSATALL
+198 SAAL
-211 GVEDENLV
+211 GFEDEKLA
-219 KSIQK
+219 KSIQT
-224 LQAAQTA
+224 LQAAQAA
-231 LNSLQQLQQ
+231 LTSLQEIQAQL
-240 TILNK
+240 LNK
-245 SSGTYKAFLWV
+245 SSGLYRVINELKLKYIAFT
-256 KSLFVKETQTATVA
+256 EGEAAATATASTALVTFRKVLVA
-270 LQGEAS
+270 TGLGAAIVLLGYLASNWDSVKDAILRAADALGIYNYEAEKAAKKNEEQKKWEAS
-276 AANVATTAT
+276 VDQRFYERKLELLKSQGGDLKKEIEYEQKILDERYKQDLITYEEYQHQIALLQAKWDKHKVDEAEKAAEEARKAEEKRREEV
-285 NRFKSALVKT
+285 NRRYKEWLK
-295 GIGAIIV
+295 
-302 GLSALVAKV
+302 
-311 YEYIQATKDEE
+311 E
-322 QALRDKNKQ
+322 RDKMI
-331 QAESLKLYED
+331 AEH
-341 ETKAREKALHDK
+341 EKA
-353 TTDERTKK
+353 
-361 QEVYNKLLAE
+361 
-371 NKELTKQI
+371 NKEL
-379 NNELTLGSREYNAA
+379 
-393 LERRIV
+393 
-399 NAKEMAQLQKEIE
+399 
-412 EIDAKKAKEEADA
+412 
-425 VKKAEEEKRK
+425 
-435 ERERQYQ
+435 
-442 EWLKNRDK
+442 
-450 MVADYEK
+450 
-457 GNKDLYDGISDMQDR
+457 YDGLSDMQDR

-477 EKDFEDFNKDLEKRV
+477 EKEFDDFNKDLEKRV

-572 NYMQMAEMERGAE
+572 NYMQLAEMERGAE
-585 RDALIQAAKDEQAVM
+585 RDALIQAAKDEQEVM
-600 KEKEK
+600 KQKEN

-668 MGAVQTGIIAS
+668 MGAIQTGIIS
-679 QMGKLKMANGGLLD
+679 TQMGKLKMANGGLLD
-693 GPLHSQGGIPIGNT
+693 GPLHSQGGIPVGNT

-755 NELLARMNIN
+755 NELLARMNIS
-765 PVVSVVDINRASN
+765 PVVSVVDITRASN

>member
-12 SQVVNATRAISEAD
+12 SQVVSATRAISEAD

-41 VVKDAVEIERAQNQI
+41 VVKEAVEIERAQNQI
-56 MIETGGSYYDKQRK
+56 MIETGDSYYDKQRK

-76 VIRSYVANTDEEK
+76 VIRSYVASTDEEK
-89 AHLESLKK
+89 VHLESLKK

-123 NESVAKPLT
+123 NESVAKPIT

-148 GKEGSAEYQQMAEQ
+148 GKEGSDEYQQLAEQ
-162 AGKLQDAIGDANN
+162 AGKLQDAIGDARN
-175 EVKRFANDT
+175 EVSRFANDT
-184 MVMSDVVDITKSAV
+184 RQLSAVVDVAKGAVSAFSLLKSA
-198 GAFGLLQSATALL
+198 SAAL
-211 GVEDENLV
+211 GFEDEKLA
-219 KSIQK
+219 KSIQT
-224 LQAAQTA
+224 LQAAQAA
-231 LNSLQQLQQ
+231 LTSLQEIQAQL
-240 TILNK
+240 LNK
-245 SSGTYKAFLWV
+245 SSGLYRVINALKLKYIAFT
-256 KSLFVKETQTATVA
+256 EGEAAATAT
-270 LQGEAS
+270 AS
-276 AANVATTAT
+276 T
-285 NRFKSALVKT
+285 ALVTFRKALVAT
-295 GIGAIIV
+295 GIGAAIV
-302 GLSALVAKV
+302 LLGYLASNWDSVKDAILRAADALGIYNYEAKK
-311 YEYIQATKDEE
+311 AAKKNEE
-322 QALRDKNKQ
+322 QKKWEASVDQRFYERKLELLKAQGGDLKKEIEYEQKILDARYKQDLITYEEYQHQIALLQAKWDKHKVDEAEKAAEEARKAEEKRREEVNRRYKEWLKERDKVI
-331 QAESLKLYED
+331 AD
-341 ETKAREKALHDK
+341 HEKA
-353 TTDERTKK
+353 
-361 QEVYNKLLAE
+361 
-371 NKELTKQI
+371 NKEL
-379 NNELTLGSREYNAA
+379 
-393 LERRIV
+393 
-399 NAKEMAQLQKEIE
+399 
-412 EIDAKKAKEEADA
+412 
-425 VKKAEEEKRK
+425 
-435 ERERQYQ
+435 
-442 EWLKNRDK
+442 
-450 MVADYEK
+450 
-457 GNKDLYDGISDMQDR
+457 YDGLADMQDR

-477 EKDFEDFNKDLEKRV
+477 EKEFESFNKDLEKRV

-551 QIDKEIDRSERQIQR
+551 QIDKEIDRSERQLQR

-572 NYMQMAEMERGAE
+572 NYMQLAELERGAE
-585 RDALIQAAKDEQAVM
+585 RDALIQAAKDEQEVM
-600 KEKEK
+600 KQKEK

-668 MGAVQTGIIAS
+668 MGAIQTGIISA

-693 GPLHSQGGIPIGNT
+693 GPLHSQGGIPVGNT

-755 NELLARMNIN
+755 NELLARMNIS

>member
-12 SQVVNATRAISEAD
+12 SQVVSATRAISEAD

-56 MIETGGSYYDKQRK
+56 MIETGDSYYDKQRK

-76 VIRSYVANTDEEK
+76 VIRSYVASTDEEK
-89 AHLESLKK
+89 VHLESLKK

-123 NESVAKPLT
+123 NESVAKPIT

-148 GKEGSAEYQQMAEQ
+148 GKEGSDEYQQLAEQ
-162 AGKLQDAIGDANN
+162 AGKLQDAIGDARN
-175 EVKRFANDT
+175 EVSRFANDT
-184 MVMSDVVDITKSAV
+184 RQLSAVVDVAKGAVSAFSLLKSA
-198 GAFGLLQSATALL
+198 SAAL
-211 GVEDENLV
+211 GFEDEKLA
-219 KSIQK
+219 KSIQT
-224 LQAAQTA
+224 LQAAQAA
-231 LNSLQQLQQ
+231 LTSLQEIQAQL
-240 TILNK
+240 LNK
-245 SSGTYKAFLWV
+245 SSGLYRVINALKLKYIAFT
-256 KSLFVKETQTATVA
+256 EGEAAATAT
-270 LQGEAS
+270 AS
-276 AANVATTAT
+276 T
-285 NRFKSALVKT
+285 ALVTFRKVLVAT
-295 GIGAIIV
+295 GIGAAIV
-302 GLSALVAKV
+302 LLGYLASNWDSVKDAILRAADALGIYNYESEKAAKKNEEQKKWEASV
-311 YEYIQATKDEE
+311 DQRFYERKLELLKSQGGDLKKEIEYEQKILDERYKQDLITYEEYHHQIALLQAKWDKHKVDEE
-322 QALRDKNKQ
+322 EKAAEEARKAEEKRREEANRRYKEWLKERDKMI
-331 QAESLKLYED
+331 AD
-341 ETKAREKALHDK
+341 HVKA
-353 TTDERTKK
+353 
-361 QEVYNKLLAE
+361 
-371 NKELTKQI
+371 NKEL
-379 NNELTLGSREYNAA
+379 
-393 LERRIV
+393 
-399 NAKEMAQLQKEIE
+399 
-412 EIDAKKAKEEADA
+412 
-425 VKKAEEEKRK
+425 
-435 ERERQYQ
+435 
-442 EWLKNRDK
+442 
-450 MVADYEK
+450 
-457 GNKDLYDGISDMQDR
+457 YDGLSDMQDR

-477 EKDFEDFNKDLEKRV
+477 EKEFESFNKDLEKRV

-572 NYMQMAEMERGAE
+572 NYMQLAELERGAE
-585 RDALIQAAKDEQAVM
+585 RDALIQAAKDEQEVM
-600 KEKEK
+600 KQKEK

-668 MGAVQTGIIAS
+668 MGAIQTGIISA

-693 GPLHSQGGIPIGNT
+693 GPLHSQGGIPVGNT

-755 NELLARMNIN
+755 NELLARMNIS

>member
-12 SQVVNATRAISEAD
+12 SQVVSATRAISEAD

-56 MIETGGSYYDKQRK
+56 MIETGDSYYDKQRK

-76 VIRSYVANTDEEK
+76 VIRSYVASTDEEK
-89 AHLESLKK
+89 VHLESLKK

-123 NESVAKPLT
+123 NESVAKPIT

-148 GKEGSAEYQQMAEQ
+148 GKEGSDEYQQLAEQ
-162 AGKLQDAIGDANN
+162 AGKLQDAIGDARN
-175 EVKRFANDT
+175 EVSRFANDT
-184 MVMSDVVDITKSAV
+184 RQLSAVVDVAKGAVSAFSLLKSA
-198 GAFGLLQSATALL
+198 SAAL
-211 GVEDENLV
+211 GFEDEKLA
-219 KSIQK
+219 KSIQT
-224 LQAAQTA
+224 LQAAQAA
-231 LNSLQQLQQ
+231 LTSLQEIQAQL
-240 TILNK
+240 LNK
-245 SSGTYKAFLWV
+245 SSGLYRVINALKLKYIAFT
-256 KSLFVKETQTATVA
+256 EGEAAATAT
-270 LQGEAS
+270 AS
-276 AANVATTAT
+276 T
-285 NRFKSALVKT
+285 ALVTFRKALVAT
-295 GIGAIIV
+295 GIGAAIV
-302 GLSALVAKV
+302 LLGYLASNWDSVKDAILRAADALGIYNYEAEKAAK
-311 YEYIQATKDEE
+311 KNEE
-322 QALRDKNKQ
+322 QKKWEASVDQRFYERKLELLKAQGGDLKKEIEYEQKILDARYKQDLITYEEYHHQIALLQAKWDKHKVDEAEKAAEEARKAEEKRREEANRRYKEWLKERDKMI
-331 QAESLKLYED
+331 AD
-341 ETKAREKALHDK
+341 HEKS
-353 TTDERTKK
+353 
-361 QEVYNKLLAE
+361 
-371 NKELTKQI
+371 NKEL
-379 NNELTLGSREYNAA
+379 
-393 LERRIV
+393 
-399 NAKEMAQLQKEIE
+399 
-412 EIDAKKAKEEADA
+412 
-425 VKKAEEEKRK
+425 
-435 ERERQYQ
+435 
-442 EWLKNRDK
+442 
-450 MVADYEK
+450 
-457 GNKDLYDGISDMQDR
+457 YDGLADMQDR

-477 EKDFEDFNKDLEKRV
+477 EKEFEDFNKDLEKRV

-572 NYMQMAEMERGAE
+572 NYMQLAEMERGAE
-585 RDALIQAAKDEQAVM
+585 RDALIQAAKDEQEVM
-600 KEKEK
+600 KQKEK

-668 MGAVQTGIIAS
+668 MGAIQTGIISA
-679 QMGKLKMANGGLLD
+679 QMGKLKLANGGLLD
-693 GPLHSQGGIPIGNT
+693 GPLHSQGGIPVGKT

>member
-12 SQVVNATRAISEAD
+12 SQVVSATRAISEAD

-56 MIETGGSYYDKQRK
+56 MIETGDSYYDKQRK

-76 VIRSYVANTDEEK
+76 VIRSYVASTDEEK
-89 AHLESLKK
+89 VHLESLKK

-123 NESVAKPLT
+123 NESVAKPIT

-148 GKEGSAEYQQMAEQ
+148 GKEGSDEYQQLAEQ
-162 AGKLQDAIGDANN
+162 AGKLQDAIGDARN
-175 EVKRFANDT
+175 EVSRFANDT
-184 MVMSDVVDITKSAV
+184 RQLSAVVDVAKGAVSAFSLLKSA
-198 GAFGLLQSATALL
+198 SAAL
-211 GVEDENLV
+211 GFEDEKLA
-219 KSIQK
+219 KSIQT
-224 LQAAQTA
+224 LQAAQAA
-231 LNSLQQLQQ
+231 LTSLQEIQAQL
-240 TILNK
+240 LNK
-245 SSGTYKAFLWV
+245 SSGLYRVINALKLKYIAFT
-256 KSLFVKETQTATVA
+256 EGEAAATAT
-270 LQGEAS
+270 AS
-276 AANVATTAT
+276 T
-285 NRFKSALVKT
+285 ALVTFRKALVAT
-295 GIGAIIV
+295 GIGAAIV
-302 GLSALVAKV
+302 LLGYLASNWDSVKDAILRAADALGIYNYEAEKAAK
-311 YEYIQATKDEE
+311 KNEE
-322 QALRDKNKQ
+322 QKKWEASVDQRFYERKLELLKAQGGDLKKEIEYEQKILDARYKQDLITYEEYHHQIALLQAKWDKHKVDEAEKAAEEARKAEEKRREEANRRYKEWLKERDKMI
-331 QAESLKLYED
+331 AD
-341 ETKAREKALHDK
+341 HEKA
-353 TTDERTKK
+353 
-361 QEVYNKLLAE
+361 
-371 NKELTKQI
+371 NKEL
-379 NNELTLGSREYNAA
+379 
-393 LERRIV
+393 
-399 NAKEMAQLQKEIE
+399 
-412 EIDAKKAKEEADA
+412 
-425 VKKAEEEKRK
+425 
-435 ERERQYQ
+435 
-442 EWLKNRDK
+442 
-450 MVADYEK
+450 
-457 GNKDLYDGISDMQDR
+457 YDGLADMQDR

-477 EKDFEDFNKDLEKRV
+477 EKEFDDFNKDLEKRV

-572 NYMQMAEMERGAE
+572 NYMQLAEMERGAE
-585 RDALIQAAKDEQAVM
+585 RDALIQAAKDEQEVM
-600 KEKEK
+600 KQKEI

-668 MGAVQTGIIAS
+668 MGAIQTGIISA
-679 QMGKLKMANGGLLD
+679 QMGKLKLANGGLLD
-693 GPLHSQGGIPIGNT
+693 GPLHSQGGIPVGNT

>member
-12 SQVVNATRAISEAD
+12 SQVVSATRAISEAD

-56 MIETGGSYYDKQRK
+56 MIETGDSYYDKQRK

-76 VIRSYVANTDEEK
+76 VIRSYVASTDEEK
-89 AHLESLKK
+89 VHLESLKK

-123 NESVAKPLT
+123 NESVAKPIT

-148 GKEGSAEYQQMAEQ
+148 GKEGSDEYQQLAEQ
-162 AGKLQDAIGDANN
+162 AGKLQDAIGDARN
-175 EVKRFANDT
+175 EVSRFANDT
-184 MVMSDVVDITKSAV
+184 RQLSAVVDVAKGAVSAFSLLKSA
-198 GAFGLLQSATALL
+198 SAAL
-211 GVEDENLV
+211 GFEDEKLA
-219 KSIQK
+219 KSIQT
-224 LQAAQTA
+224 LQAAQAA
-231 LNSLQQLQQ
+231 LTSLQEIQAQL
-240 TILNK
+240 LNK
-245 SSGTYKAFLWV
+245 SSGLYRVINELKLKYIAFT
-256 KSLFVKETQTATVA
+256 EGEAAATATASTALVTFRKVLVA
-270 LQGEAS
+270 TGLGAAIVLLGYLASNWDSVKDAILRAADALGIYNYEAEKAAKKNEEQKKWEAS
-276 AANVATTAT
+276 VDQ
-285 NRFKSALVKT
+285 RFYERKLELLKSQGGDLKKEIEYEQKILDARYKQDLITYEEYQHQIAL
-295 GIGAIIV
+295 
-302 GLSALVAKV
+302 LQAKWDKHKV
-311 YEYIQATKDEE
+311 DEE
-322 QALRDKNKQ
+322 EKAAEEARKAEEKRREEANRRYKEWLKERDKMI
-331 QAESLKLYED
+331 AD
-341 ETKAREKALHDK
+341 HVKA
-353 TTDERTKK
+353 
-361 QEVYNKLLAE
+361 
-371 NKELTKQI
+371 NKEL
-379 NNELTLGSREYNAA
+379 
-393 LERRIV
+393 
-399 NAKEMAQLQKEIE
+399 
-412 EIDAKKAKEEADA
+412 
-425 VKKAEEEKRK
+425 
-435 ERERQYQ
+435 
-442 EWLKNRDK
+442 
-450 MVADYEK
+450 
-457 GNKDLYDGISDMQDR
+457 YDGLSDMQDR

-477 EKDFEDFNKDLEKRV
+477 EKEFESFNKDLEKRV

-572 NYMQMAEMERGAE
+572 NYMQLAELERGAE
-585 RDALIQAAKDEQAVM
+585 RDALIQAAKDEQEVM
-600 KEKEK
+600 KQKEI

-618 KEQKVAEFK
+618 KEKKVAEFK

-668 MGAVQTGIIAS
+668 MGAIQTGIISA

-693 GPLHSQGGIPIGNT
+693 GPLHSQGGIPVGNT

-755 NELLARMNIN
+755 NELLARMNIS
-765 PVVSVVDINRASN
+765 PVVSVVDITRASN

>member
-12 SQVVNATRAISEAD
+12 SQVVSATRAISEAD

-56 MIETGGSYYDKQRK
+56 MIETGDSYYDKQRK

-76 VIRSYVANTDEEK
+76 VIRSYVASTDEEK
-89 AHLESLKK
+89 VHLESLKK

-123 NESVAKPLT
+123 NESVAKPIT

-148 GKEGSAEYQQMAEQ
+148 GKEGSDEYQQLAEQ
-162 AGKLQDAIGDANN
+162 AGKLQDAIGDARN
-175 EVKRFANDT
+175 EVSRFANDT
-184 MVMSDVVDITKSAV
+184 RQLSAVVDVAKGAVSAFSLLKSA
-198 GAFGLLQSATALL
+198 SAAL
-211 GVEDENLV
+211 GFEDEKLA
-219 KSIQK
+219 KSIQT
-224 LQAAQTA
+224 LQAAQAA
-231 LNSLQQLQQ
+231 LTSLQEIQAQL
-240 TILNK
+240 LNK
-245 SSGTYKAFLWV
+245 SSGLYRVINALKLKYIAFT
-256 KSLFVKETQTATVA
+256 EGEAAATAT
-270 LQGEAS
+270 AS
-276 AANVATTAT
+276 T
-285 NRFKSALVKT
+285 ALVTFRKALVAT
-295 GIGAIIV
+295 GIGAAIV
-302 GLSALVAKV
+302 LLGYLASNWDSVKDAILRAADALGIYNYEAEKAAK
-311 YEYIQATKDEE
+311 KNEE
-322 QALRDKNKQ
+322 QKKWEASVDQRFYERKLERLKAQGGDLKKEIEYEQKILDARYKQDLITYEEYQHQIALLQAKWDKHKGDEAEKAAEEARKAEEKRREEANRRYKEWLKERDKMI
-331 QAESLKLYED
+331 AD
-341 ETKAREKALHDK
+341 HEKA
-353 TTDERTKK
+353 
-361 QEVYNKLLAE
+361 
-371 NKELTKQI
+371 NKEL
-379 NNELTLGSREYNAA
+379 
-393 LERRIV
+393 
-399 NAKEMAQLQKEIE
+399 
-412 EIDAKKAKEEADA
+412 
-425 VKKAEEEKRK
+425 
-435 ERERQYQ
+435 
-442 EWLKNRDK
+442 
-450 MVADYEK
+450 
-457 GNKDLYDGISDMQDR
+457 YDGLADMQDR

-477 EKDFEDFNKDLEKRV
+477 EKEFESFNKDLEKRV

-572 NYMQMAEMERGAE
+572 NYMQLAEMERGAE
-585 RDALIQAAKDEQAVM
+585 RDALIQAAKDEQEAM
-600 KEKEK
+600 KRKEK

-668 MGAVQTGIIAS
+668 MGAIQTGIIS
-679 QMGKLKMANGGLLD
+679 TQMGKLKMANGGLLD
-693 GPLHSQGGIPIGNT
+693 GPLHSQGGIPVGNT

-755 NELLARMNIN
+755 NELLARMNIY

>member
-1 MAKKAVLEIDS
+1 MAKKVVLEIDS
-12 SQVVNATRAISEAD
+12 SQVVSATRAISEAD

-56 MIETGGSYYDKQRK
+56 MIETGDSYYDKQRK

-76 VIRSYVANTDEEK
+76 VIRSYVASTDEEK
-89 AHLESLKK
+89 VHLESLKK

-123 NESVAKPLT
+123 NESVAKPIT

-148 GKEGSAEYQQMAEQ
+148 GKEGSDEYQQLAEQ
-162 AGKLQDAIGDANN
+162 AGKLQDAIGDARN
-175 EVKRFANDT
+175 EVSRFANDT
-184 MVMSDVVDITKSAV
+184 RQLSAVVDVAKGAVSAFSLLKSA
-198 GAFGLLQSATALL
+198 SAAL
-211 GVEDENLV
+211 GFEDEKLA
-219 KSIQK
+219 KSIQT
-224 LQAAQTA
+224 LQAAQAA
-231 LNSLQQLQQ
+231 LTSLQEIQAQL
-240 TILNK
+240 LNK
-245 SSGTYKAFLWV
+245 SSGLYRVINALKLKYIAFT
-256 KSLFVKETQTATVA
+256 EGEAAATAT
-270 LQGEAS
+270 AS
-276 AANVATTAT
+276 T
-285 NRFKSALVKT
+285 ALVTFRKALVAT
-295 GIGAIIV
+295 GIGAAIV
-302 GLSALVAKV
+302 LLGYLASNWDSVKDAILRAADALGIYNYEAEKAAK
-311 YEYIQATKDEE
+311 KNEE
-322 QALRDKNKQ
+322 QKKWEASVDQRFYERKLELLKEQGGDLKKEIEYEQKILDARYKQDLITYEEYQHQIALLQAKWDKHKGDEAEKAAEEARKAEEKRREEANRRYKEWLKERDKMI
-331 QAESLKLYED
+331 AD
-341 ETKAREKALHDK
+341 HEKA
-353 TTDERTKK
+353 
-361 QEVYNKLLAE
+361 
-371 NKELTKQI
+371 NKEL
-379 NNELTLGSREYNAA
+379 
-393 LERRIV
+393 
-399 NAKEMAQLQKEIE
+399 
-412 EIDAKKAKEEADA
+412 
-425 VKKAEEEKRK
+425 
-435 ERERQYQ
+435 
-442 EWLKNRDK
+442 
-450 MVADYEK
+450 
-457 GNKDLYDGISDMQDR
+457 YDGLSDMQDR

-477 EKDFEDFNKDLEKRV
+477 EKEFEDLEKDLEKRV

-572 NYMQMAEMERGAE
+572 NYMHMAEMERGAE
-585 RDALIQAAKDEQAVM
+585 RDALIQAAKDEQEVM
-600 KEKEK
+600 KQKEK

-668 MGAVQTGIIAS
+668 MGAIQTGIIS
-679 QMGKLKMANGGLLD
+679 TQMGKLKMANGGLLD
-693 GPLHSQGGIPIGNT
+693 GPLHSQGGIPVGKT

-765 PVVSVVDINRASN
+765 PVVSVVDITRASN

>member
-12 SQVVNATRAISEAD
+12 SQVVSATRAISEAD

-56 MIETGGSYYDKQRK
+56 MIETGDSYYDKQRK

-76 VIRSYVANTDEEK
+76 VIRSYVASTDEEK
-89 AHLESLKK
+89 VHLESLKK

-123 NESVAKPLT
+123 NESVAKPIT

-140 AMAEMIIA
+140 AMADMIIA
-148 GKEGSAEYQQMAEQ
+148 GKEGSDEYQQLAEQ
-162 AGKLQDAIGDANN
+162 AGKLQDAIGDARN
-175 EVKRFANDT
+175 EVSRFANDT
-184 MVMSDVVDITKSAV
+184 RQLSAVVDVAKGAVSAFSLLKSA
-198 GAFGLLQSATALL
+198 SAAL
-211 GVEDENLV
+211 GFEDEKLA
-219 KSIQK
+219 KSIQT
-224 LQAAQTA
+224 LQAAQAA
-231 LNSLQQLQQ
+231 LTSLQELQAQL
-240 TILNK
+240 LNK
-245 SSGTYKAFLWV
+245 SSGLYRVINALKLKYIAFT
-256 KSLFVKETQTATVA
+256 EGEAAATAT
-270 LQGEAS
+270 AS
-276 AANVATTAT
+276 T
-285 NRFKSALVKT
+285 ALVTFRKALVAT
-295 GIGAIIV
+295 GIGAAIV
-302 GLSALVAKV
+302 LLGYLASNWDSVKDAILRAADALGIYNYEAEKAAK
-311 YEYIQATKDEE
+311 KNEE
-322 QALRDKNKQ
+322 QKKWEASVDQRFYERKLELLKAQGGDLKKEIEYEQKILDERYKQDLITYEEYHHQIALLQAKWDKHKGDEAEKAAEEARKAEEKRREEANRRYKEWLKERDKMI
-331 QAESLKLYED
+331 AD
-341 ETKAREKALHDK
+341 HEKA
-353 TTDERTKK
+353 
-361 QEVYNKLLAE
+361 
-371 NKELTKQI
+371 NKEL
-379 NNELTLGSREYNAA
+379 
-393 LERRIV
+393 
-399 NAKEMAQLQKEIE
+399 
-412 EIDAKKAKEEADA
+412 
-425 VKKAEEEKRK
+425 
-435 ERERQYQ
+435 
-442 EWLKNRDK
+442 
-450 MVADYEK
+450 
-457 GNKDLYDGISDMQDR
+457 YDGLSDMQDR

-477 EKDFEDFNKDLEKRV
+477 EKEFESFNKDLEKRV

-572 NYMQMAEMERGAE
+572 NYMHMAEMERGAE
-585 RDALIQAAKDEQAVM
+585 RDALIQAAKDEQEVM
-600 KEKEK
+600 KQKEK

-668 MGAVQTGIIAS
+668 MGAIQTGIISA

-693 GPLHSQGGIPIGNT
+693 GPLHSQGGIPVGNT

-755 NELLARMNIN
+755 NELLARMNIS

>member
-12 SQVVNATRAISEAD
+12 SQVVSATRAISEAD

-56 MIETGGSYYDKQRK
+56 MIETGDSYYDKQRK

-76 VIRSYVANTDEEK
+76 VIRSYVASTDEEK
-89 AHLESLKK
+89 VHLESLKK

-123 NESVAKPLT
+123 NESVAKPIT

-148 GKEGSAEYQQMAEQ
+148 GKEGSDEYQQLAEQ
-162 AGKLQDAIGDANN
+162 AGKLQDAIGDARN
-175 EVKRFANDT
+175 EVSRFANDT
-184 MVMSDVVDITKSAV
+184 RQLSAVVDVAKGAVSAFSLLKSA
-198 GAFGLLQSATALL
+198 SAAL
-211 GVEDENLV
+211 GFEDEKLA
-219 KSIQK
+219 KSIQT
-224 LQAAQTA
+224 LQAAQAA
-231 LNSLQQLQQ
+231 LTSLQEIQAQL
-240 TILNK
+240 LNK
-245 SSGTYKAFLWV
+245 SSGLYRVINELKLKYIAFT
-256 KSLFVKETQTATVA
+256 EGEAAATAT
-270 LQGEAS
+270 AS
-276 AANVATTAT
+276 T
-285 NRFKSALVKT
+285 ALVTFRKVLVAT
-295 GIGAIIV
+295 GIGAAIV
-302 GLSALVAKV
+302 LLGYLASNWDSVKDAILRAADALGIYNYEAEKAAKKNEEQKKWEASV
-311 YEYIQATKDEE
+311 DQRFYERKLELLKSQGGDLKKEIEYEQKILDARYKQDLITYEEYQHQIALLQAKWDKHKVDEE
-322 QALRDKNKQ
+322 EKAAEEARKAEEKRREEANRRYKEWLKERDKMI
-331 QAESLKLYED
+331 AD
-341 ETKAREKALHDK
+341 HVKA
-353 TTDERTKK
+353 
-361 QEVYNKLLAE
+361 
-371 NKELTKQI
+371 NKEL
-379 NNELTLGSREYNAA
+379 
-393 LERRIV
+393 
-399 NAKEMAQLQKEIE
+399 
-412 EIDAKKAKEEADA
+412 
-425 VKKAEEEKRK
+425 
-435 ERERQYQ
+435 
-442 EWLKNRDK
+442 
-450 MVADYEK
+450 
-457 GNKDLYDGISDMQDR
+457 YDGLSDMQDR

-477 EKDFEDFNKDLEKRV
+477 EKEFESFNKDLEKRV

-572 NYMQMAEMERGAE
+572 NYMQLAELERGAE
-585 RDALIQAAKDEQAVM
+585 RDALIQAAKDEQEVM
-600 KEKEK
+600 KQKEI

-668 MGAVQTGIIAS
+668 MGAIQTGIISA

-693 GPLHSQGGIPIGNT
+693 GPLHSQGGIPVGNT

-755 NELLARMNIN
+755 NELLARMNIS

>member
-12 SQVVNATRAISEAD
+12 SQVVSATRAISEAD

-56 MIETGGSYYDKQRK
+56 MIETGDSYYDKQRK

-76 VIRSYVANTDEEK
+76 VIRSYVASTDEEK
-89 AHLESLKK
+89 VHLESLKK

-123 NESVAKPLT
+123 NESVAKPIT

-148 GKEGSAEYQQMAEQ
+148 GKEGSDEYQQLAEQ
-162 AGKLQDAIGDANN
+162 AGKLQDAIGDARN
-175 EVKRFANDT
+175 EVSRFANDT
-184 MVMSDVVDITKSAV
+184 RQLSAVVDVAKGAVSAFSLLKSA
-198 GAFGLLQSATALL
+198 SAAL
-211 GVEDENLV
+211 GFEDEKLA
-219 KSIQK
+219 KSIQT
-224 LQAAQTA
+224 LQAAQAA
-231 LNSLQQLQQ
+231 LTSLQEIQAQL
-240 TILNK
+240 LNK
-245 SSGTYKAFLWV
+245 SSGLYRVINALKLKYIAFT
-256 KSLFVKETQTATVA
+256 EGEAAATAT
-270 LQGEAS
+270 AS
-276 AANVATTAT
+276 T
-285 NRFKSALVKT
+285 ALVTFRKALVAT
-295 GIGAIIV
+295 GIGAAIV
-302 GLSALVAKV
+302 LLGYLASNWDSVKDAILRAADALGIYNYEAEKAAK
-311 YEYIQATKDEE
+311 KNEE
-322 QALRDKNKQ
+322 QKKWEASVDQRFYERKLELLKAQGGDLKKEIEYEQKILYSRYKQDLITYEEYQHQIALLQAKWDKHKGDEAEKAAEEARKAEEKRREEANRRYKEWLKERDKMI
-331 QAESLKLYED
+331 AD
-341 ETKAREKALHDK
+341 HEKA
-353 TTDERTKK
+353 
-361 QEVYNKLLAE
+361 
-371 NKELTKQI
+371 NKEL
-379 NNELTLGSREYNAA
+379 
-393 LERRIV
+393 
-399 NAKEMAQLQKEIE
+399 
-412 EIDAKKAKEEADA
+412 
-425 VKKAEEEKRK
+425 
-435 ERERQYQ
+435 
-442 EWLKNRDK
+442 
-450 MVADYEK
+450 
-457 GNKDLYDGISDMQDR
+457 YDGLSDMQDR

-477 EKDFEDFNKDLEKRV
+477 EKDFEDFNKDLGKRV

-572 NYMQMAEMERGAE
+572 NYMHMAEMERGAE
-585 RDALIQAAKDEQAVM
+585 RDALIQAAKDEQEVM
-600 KEKEK
+600 KQKEK

-668 MGAVQTGIIAS
+668 MGAIQTGIISA
-679 QMGKLKMANGGLLD
+679 QMGKLKLANGGLLD
-693 GPLHSQGGIPIGNT
+693 GPLHSQGGIPVGNT

-765 PVVSVVDINRASN
+765 PVVSVVDITRASN

>member
-1 MAKKAVLEIDS
+1 MAKKVVLEIDS
-12 SQVVNATRAISEAD
+12 SQVVSATRAISEAD

-56 MIETGGSYYDKQRK
+56 MIETGDSYYDKQRK

-76 VIRSYVANTDEEK
+76 VIRSYVASTDEEK
-89 AHLESLKK
+89 GHLESLKK

-123 NESVAKPLT
+123 NESVAKPIT

-140 AMAEMIIA
+140 AMADMIIA
-148 GKEGSAEYQQMAEQ
+148 GKEGSDEYQQLAEQ
-162 AGKLQDAIGDANN
+162 AGKLQDAIGDARN
-175 EVKRFANDT
+175 EVSRFANDT
-184 MVMSDVVDITKSAV
+184 RQLSAVVDVAKGAVSAFSLLKSA
-198 GAFGLLQSATALL
+198 SAAL
-211 GVEDENLV
+211 GFEDEKLA
-219 KSIQK
+219 KSIQT
-224 LQAAQTA
+224 LQAAQAA
-231 LNSLQQLQQ
+231 LTSLQEIQAQL
-240 TILNK
+240 LNK
-245 SSGTYKAFLWV
+245 SSGLYRVVNALKLKYIAFT
-256 KSLFVKETQTATVA
+256 EGEAAATAT
-270 LQGEAS
+270 AS
-276 AANVATTAT
+276 T
-285 NRFKSALVKT
+285 ALVTFRKALVAT
-295 GIGAIIV
+295 GIGAAIV
-302 GLSALVAKV
+302 LLGYLASNWDSVKDAILRAADALGIYNYEAEKAAKKNDEQKKWEASV
-311 YEYIQATKDEE
+311 DQRFYERKLELLKSQGGDLKKEIEYEQKILYSRYKQDLITYEEYQHQIALLQAKWDKHKGDEAE
-322 QALRDKNKQ
+322 KAAEEARKAEEKRREEANRRYKEWLKERDKMI
-331 QAESLKLYED
+331 AEH
-341 ETKAREKALHDK
+341 EKA
-353 TTDERTKK
+353 
-361 QEVYNKLLAE
+361 
-371 NKELTKQI
+371 NKEL
-379 NNELTLGSREYNAA
+379 
-393 LERRIV
+393 
-399 NAKEMAQLQKEIE
+399 
-412 EIDAKKAKEEADA
+412 
-425 VKKAEEEKRK
+425 
-435 ERERQYQ
+435 
-442 EWLKNRDK
+442 
-450 MVADYEK
+450 
-457 GNKDLYDGISDMQDR
+457 YDGLSDMQDR

-477 EKDFEDFNKDLEKRV
+477 EKEFESFNKDLEKRV

-572 NYMQMAEMERGAE
+572 NYMQLAEMERGAE
-585 RDALIQAAKDEQAVM
+585 RDALIQAAKDEQEVM
-600 KEKEK
+600 KQKEI

-618 KEQKVAEFK
+618 NEQKVAEFK

-668 MGAVQTGIIAS
+668 MGAIQTGIIS
-679 QMGKLKMANGGLLD
+679 TQMGKLKMANGGLLD
-693 GPLHSQGGIPIGNT
+693 GPLHSQGGIPVGNT

-718 NRRSTAEYLPLLE
+718 NRISTAEYLPLLE

-765 PVVSVVDINRASN
+765 PVVSVVDITRASN

>member
-1 MAKKAVLEIDS
+1 MAKKTVLEIDS
-12 SQVVNATRAISEAD
+12 SQVVSATRAISEAD

-32 KKALQEYNK
+32 RKALQEYNK

-56 MIETGGSYYDKQRK
+56 MIETGDSYYDKQRK

-76 VIRSYVANTDEEK
+76 VIRSYVASTDEEK
-89 AHLESLKK
+89 VHLESLKK

-123 NESVAKPLT
+123 NESVAKPIT

-140 AMAEMIIA
+140 AMADMIIA
-148 GKEGSAEYQQMAEQ
+148 GKEGSDEYQQLAEQ
-162 AGKLQDAIGDANN
+162 AGKLQDAIGDARN
-175 EVKRFANDT
+175 EVSRFANDT
-184 MVMSDVVDITKSAV
+184 RQLSAVVDVAKGAVSAFSLLKSA
-198 GAFGLLQSATALL
+198 SAAL
-211 GVEDENLV
+211 GFEDEKLA
-219 KSIQK
+219 KSIQT
-224 LQAAQTA
+224 LQAAQAA
-231 LNSLQQLQQ
+231 LTSLQEIQAQL
-240 TILNK
+240 LNK
-245 SSGTYKAFLWV
+245 SSGLYRVINALKLKYIAFTEGEAAATATASTALV
-256 KSLFVKETQTATVA
+256 TFRKSLVA
-270 LQGEAS
+270 
-276 AANVATTAT
+276 
-285 NRFKSALVKT
+285 T
-295 GIGAIIV
+295 GIGAAIV
-302 GLSALVAKV
+302 LLGYLASNWDSVKDAILRAADALGIYNYEAEKAAK
-311 YEYIQATKDEE
+311 KNEE
-322 QALRDKNKQ
+322 QKKWEASVDQRFYERKLELLKAQGGDLKKEIEYEQKILDARYKQDLITYEEYQHQIALLQAKWDKHKVDEAEKAAEEARKAEEKRREEANRRYKEWLKERDKMI
-331 QAESLKLYED
+331 AD
-341 ETKAREKALHDK
+341 HVKA
-353 TTDERTKK
+353 
-361 QEVYNKLLAE
+361 
-371 NKELTKQI
+371 NKEL
-379 NNELTLGSREYNAA
+379 
-393 LERRIV
+393 
-399 NAKEMAQLQKEIE
+399 
-412 EIDAKKAKEEADA
+412 
-425 VKKAEEEKRK
+425 
-435 ERERQYQ
+435 
-442 EWLKNRDK
+442 
-450 MVADYEK
+450 
-457 GNKDLYDGISDMQDR
+457 YDGLSDMQDR

-477 EKDFEDFNKDLEKRV
+477 EKEFESFNKDLEKRV

-572 NYMQMAEMERGAE
+572 NYMQLAELERGAE
-585 RDALIQAAKDEQAVM
+585 RDALIQAAKDEQEVM
-600 KEKEK
+600 KQKEK
-605 AEDEARKKKEKLE
+605 SEDEARKKKEKLE

-668 MGAVQTGIIAS
+668 MGAIQTGIISA

-693 GPLHSQGGIPIGNT
+693 GPLHSQGGIPVGNT

-755 NELLARMNIN
+755 NELLARMNIS

>member
-12 SQVVNATRAISEAD
+12 SQVVSATRAISEAD

-56 MIETGGSYYDKQRK
+56 MIETGDSYYDKQRK

-76 VIRSYVANTDEEK
+76 VIRSYVASTDEEK
-89 AHLESLKK
+89 VHLESLKK

-123 NESVAKPLT
+123 NESVAKPIT

-148 GKEGSAEYQQMAEQ
+148 GKEGSDEYQQLAEQ
-162 AGKLQDAIGDANN
+162 AGKLQDAIGDARN
-175 EVKRFANDT
+175 EVSRFANDT
-184 MVMSDVVDITKSAV
+184 RQLSAVVDVAKGAVSAFSLLKSA
-198 GAFGLLQSATALL
+198 SAAL
-211 GVEDENLV
+211 GFEDEKLA
-219 KSIQK
+219 KSIQT
-224 LQAAQTA
+224 LQAAQAA
-231 LNSLQQLQQ
+231 LTSLQEIQAQL
-240 TILNK
+240 LNK
-245 SSGTYKAFLWV
+245 SSGLYRVINALKLKYIAFT
-256 KSLFVKETQTATVA
+256 EGEAAATAT
-270 LQGEAS
+270 AS
-276 AANVATTAT
+276 T
-285 NRFKSALVKT
+285 ALVTFRKALVAT
-295 GIGAIIV
+295 GIGAAIV
-302 GLSALVAKV
+302 LLGYLASNWDSVKDAILRAADALGIYNYEAEKAAK
-311 YEYIQATKDEE
+311 KNEE
-322 QALRDKNKQ
+322 QKKWEASVDQRFYERKLELLKAQGGDLKKEIEYEQKILDARYKQDLITYEEYHHQIALLQAKWDKHKVDEAEKAAEEARKAEEKRREEANRRYKEWLKERDKMI
-331 QAESLKLYED
+331 AD
-341 ETKAREKALHDK
+341 HEKA
-353 TTDERTKK
+353 
-361 QEVYNKLLAE
+361 
-371 NKELTKQI
+371 NKEL
-379 NNELTLGSREYNAA
+379 
-393 LERRIV
+393 
-399 NAKEMAQLQKEIE
+399 
-412 EIDAKKAKEEADA
+412 
-425 VKKAEEEKRK
+425 
-435 ERERQYQ
+435 
-442 EWLKNRDK
+442 
-450 MVADYEK
+450 
-457 GNKDLYDGISDMQDR
+457 YDGLSDMQDR

-477 EKDFEDFNKDLEKRV
+477 EKEFEDFNKDLEKRV

-572 NYMQMAEMERGAE
+572 NYMHMAEMERGAE
-585 RDALIQAAKDEQAVM
+585 RDALIQAAKDEQEVM
-600 KEKEK
+600 KQKEK

-668 MGAVQTGIIAS
+668 MGAIQTGIIS
-679 QMGKLKMANGGLLD
+679 TQMGKLKMANGGLLD
-693 GPLHSQGGIPIGNT
+693 GPLHSQGGIPVGNT

-755 NELLARMNIN
+755 NELLARMNIS

>member
-12 SQVVNATRAISEAD
+12 SQVVSATRAISEAD

-56 MIETGGSYYDKQRK
+56 MIETGDSYYDKQRK

-76 VIRSYVANTDEEK
+76 VIRSYVASTDEEK
-89 AHLESLKK
+89 VHLESLKK

-123 NESVAKPLT
+123 NESVAKPIT

-148 GKEGSAEYQQMAEQ
+148 GKEGSDEYQQLAEQ
-162 AGKLQDAIGDANN
+162 AGKLQDAIGDARN
-175 EVKRFANDT
+175 EVSRFANDT
-184 MVMSDVVDITKSAV
+184 RQLSAVVDVAKGAVSAFSLLKSA
-198 GAFGLLQSATALL
+198 SAAL
-211 GVEDENLV
+211 GFEDEKLA
-219 KSIQK
+219 KSIQT
-224 LQAAQTA
+224 LQAAQAA
-231 LNSLQQLQQ
+231 LTSLQEIQAQL
-240 TILNK
+240 LNK
-245 SSGTYKAFLWV
+245 SSGLYRVINELKLKYIAFT
-256 KSLFVKETQTATVA
+256 EGEAAATAT
-270 LQGEAS
+270 AS
-276 AANVATTAT
+276 T
-285 NRFKSALVKT
+285 ALVTFRKALVAT
-295 GIGAIIV
+295 GIGAAIV
-302 GLSALVAKV
+302 LLGYLASNWDSVKDAILRAADALGIYNYEAEKAAK
-311 YEYIQATKDEE
+311 KNEE
-322 QALRDKNKQ
+322 QKKWEASVDQRFYERKLELLKSQGGDLKKEIEYEQKILYSRYKQDLITYEEYQHQIALLQAKWDKHKGDEKEKAAEEARKAEEKRREEVNRRYKEWLKERDKMI
-331 QAESLKLYED
+331 AEH
-341 ETKAREKALHDK
+341 EK
-353 TTDERTKK
+353 
-361 QEVYNKLLAE
+361 V
-371 NKELTKQI
+371 NKEL
-379 NNELTLGSREYNAA
+379 
-393 LERRIV
+393 
-399 NAKEMAQLQKEIE
+399 
-412 EIDAKKAKEEADA
+412 
-425 VKKAEEEKRK
+425 
-435 ERERQYQ
+435 
-442 EWLKNRDK
+442 
-450 MVADYEK
+450 
-457 GNKDLYDGISDMQDR
+457 YDGLSDMQDR

-477 EKDFEDFNKDLEKRV
+477 EKEFESFNKDLEKRV

-572 NYMQMAEMERGAE
+572 NYMQLAEMERGAE
-585 RDALIQAAKDEQAVM
+585 RDALIQAAKDEQEVM
-600 KEKEK
+600 KQKEI

-668 MGAVQTGIIAS
+668 MGAIQTGIIS
-679 QMGKLKMANGGLLD
+679 TQMGKLKMANGGLLD
-693 GPLHSQGGIPIGNT
+693 GPLHSQGGIPVGNT

-765 PVVSVVDINRASN
+765 PVVSVVDITRASN

>member
-1 MAKKAVLEIDS
+1 MAKKTVLEIDS
-12 SQVVNATRAISEAD
+12 SQVVSATRAISEAD

-56 MIETGGSYYDKQRK
+56 MIETGDSYYDKQRK

-76 VIRSYVANTDEEK
+76 VIRSYVASTDEEK
-89 AHLESLKK
+89 VHLESLKK

-123 NESVAKPLT
+123 NESVAKPIT

-148 GKEGSAEYQQMAEQ
+148 GKEGSDEYQQLAEQ
-162 AGKLQDAIGDANN
+162 AGKLQDAIGDARN
-175 EVKRFANDT
+175 EVSRFANDT
-184 MVMSDVVDITKSAV
+184 RQLSAVVDVAKGAVSAFSLLKSA
-198 GAFGLLQSATALL
+198 SAAL
-211 GVEDENLV
+211 GFEDEKLA
-219 KSIQK
+219 KSIQT
-224 LQAAQTA
+224 LQAAQAA
-231 LNSLQQLQQ
+231 LTSLQEIQAQL
-240 TILNK
+240 LNK
-245 SSGTYKAFLWV
+245 SSGLYRVINALKLKYIAFT
-256 KSLFVKETQTATVA
+256 EGEAAATAT
-270 LQGEAS
+270 AS
-276 AANVATTAT
+276 T
-285 NRFKSALVKT
+285 ALVTFRKALVAT
-295 GIGAIIV
+295 GIGAAIV
-302 GLSALVAKV
+302 LLGYLASNWDSVKDAILRAADALGIYNYEAEKAAK
-311 YEYIQATKDEE
+311 KNEE
-322 QALRDKNKQ
+322 QKKWEASVDQRFYERKLELLKAQGGDLKKEIEYEQKILDARYKQDLITYEEYQHQIALLQAKWDKHKCDEAEKAAEEARKAEEKRREEANRRYKEWLKERDKMI
-331 QAESLKLYED
+331 AD
-341 ETKAREKALHDK
+341 HEK
-353 TTDERTKK
+353 T
-361 QEVYNKLLAE
+361 
-371 NKELTKQI
+371 NKEL
-379 NNELTLGSREYNAA
+379 
-393 LERRIV
+393 
-399 NAKEMAQLQKEIE
+399 
-412 EIDAKKAKEEADA
+412 
-425 VKKAEEEKRK
+425 
-435 ERERQYQ
+435 
-442 EWLKNRDK
+442 
-450 MVADYEK
+450 
-457 GNKDLYDGISDMQDR
+457 YDGLADMQDR

-477 EKDFEDFNKDLEKRV
+477 EKEFESFNKDLEKRV

-572 NYMQMAEMERGAE
+572 NYMQLAEMERGAE
-585 RDALIQAAKDEQAVM
+585 RDALIQAAKDEQEVM
-600 KEKEK
+600 KQKEK

-668 MGAVQTGIIAS
+668 MGAIQTGIIS
-679 QMGKLKMANGGLLD
+679 TQMGKLKMANGGLLD
-693 GPLHSQGGIPIGNT
+693 GPLHSQGGIPVGNT

>member
-12 SQVVNATRAISEAD
+12 SQVVSATRAISEAD

-56 MIETGGSYYDKQRK
+56 MIETGDSYYDKQRK

-76 VIRSYVANTDEEK
+76 VIRSYVASTDEEK
-89 AHLESLKK
+89 VHLESLKK

-123 NESVAKPLT
+123 NESVAKPIT

-148 GKEGSAEYQQMAEQ
+148 GKEGSDEYQQLAEQ
-162 AGKLQDAIGDANN
+162 AGKLQDAIGDARN
-175 EVKRFANDT
+175 EVSRFANDT
-184 MVMSDVVDITKSAV
+184 RQLSAVVDVAKGAVSAFSLLKSA
-198 GAFGLLQSATALL
+198 SAAL
-211 GVEDENLV
+211 GFEDEKLA
-219 KSIQK
+219 KSIQT
-224 LQAAQTA
+224 LQAAQAA
-231 LNSLQQLQQ
+231 LTSLQEIQAQL
-240 TILNK
+240 LNK
-245 SSGTYKAFLWV
+245 SSGLYRVINELKLKYIAFT
-256 KSLFVKETQTATVA
+256 EGEAAATAT
-270 LQGEAS
+270 AS
-276 AANVATTAT
+276 T
-285 NRFKSALVKT
+285 ALVTFRKVLVAT
-295 GIGAIIV
+295 GIGAAIV
-302 GLSALVAKV
+302 LLGYLASNWDSVKDAILRAADALGIYNYEAEKAAK
-311 YEYIQATKDEE
+311 KNEE
-322 QALRDKNKQ
+322 QKKWEASVDQRFYERKLELLKSQGGDLKKEIEYEQKILDERYKQDLITYEEYHHQIALLQAKWDKHKVDEAEKAAEEARKAEEKRREEANRRYKEWLKERDKMI
-331 QAESLKLYED
+331 AEH
-341 ETKAREKALHDK
+341 EKS
-353 TTDERTKK
+353 
-361 QEVYNKLLAE
+361 
-371 NKELTKQI
+371 NKEL
-379 NNELTLGSREYNAA
+379 
-393 LERRIV
+393 
-399 NAKEMAQLQKEIE
+399 
-412 EIDAKKAKEEADA
+412 
-425 VKKAEEEKRK
+425 
-435 ERERQYQ
+435 
-442 EWLKNRDK
+442 
-450 MVADYEK
+450 
-457 GNKDLYDGISDMQDR
+457 YDGLADMQDR

-477 EKDFEDFNKDLEKRV
+477 EKEFESFNKDLEKRV

-572 NYMQMAEMERGAE
+572 NYMQLAEMERGAE
-585 RDALIQAAKDEQAVM
+585 RDALIQAAKDEQEVM
-600 KEKEK
+600 KQKEK
-605 AEDEARKKKEKLE
+605 SEDEARKKKEKLE

-668 MGAVQTGIIAS
+668 MGAIQTGIISA

-693 GPLHSQGGIPIGNT
+693 GPLHSQGGIPVGNT

-755 NELLARMNIN
+755 NELLARMNIS

>member
-12 SQVVNATRAISEAD
+12 SQVVSATRAISEAD

-56 MIETGGSYYDKQRK
+56 MIETGDSYYDKQRK

-76 VIRSYVANTDEEK
+76 VIRSYVASTDEEK
-89 AHLESLKK
+89 VHLESLKK

-123 NESVAKPLT
+123 NESVAKPIT

-140 AMAEMIIA
+140 AMADMIIA
-148 GKEGSAEYQQMAEQ
+148 GKEGSDEYQQLAEQ
-162 AGKLQDAIGDANN
+162 AGKLQDAIGDARN
-175 EVKRFANDT
+175 EVSRFANDT
-184 MVMSDVVDITKSAV
+184 RQLSAVVDVAKGAVSAFSLLKSA
-198 GAFGLLQSATALL
+198 SAAL
-211 GVEDENLV
+211 GFEDEKLA
-219 KSIQK
+219 KSIQT
-224 LQAAQTA
+224 LQAAQAA
-231 LNSLQQLQQ
+231 LTSLQEIQAQL
-240 TILNK
+240 LNK
-245 SSGTYKAFLWV
+245 SSGLYRVINALKLKYIAFT
-256 KSLFVKETQTATVA
+256 EGEAAATAT
-270 LQGEAS
+270 AS
-276 AANVATTAT
+276 T
-285 NRFKSALVKT
+285 ALVTFRKALVAT
-295 GIGAIIV
+295 GIGAAIV
-302 GLSALVAKV
+302 LLGYLASNWDSVKDAILRAADALGIYNYEAEKAAK
-311 YEYIQATKDEE
+311 KNEE
-322 QALRDKNKQ
+322 QKKWEASVDQRFYERKLELLKSQGGDLKKEIEYEQKILDERYKQDLITYEEYQHQIALLQAKWDKHKVDEAEKAAEEARKAEEKRREEANRRYKEWLKERDKMI
-331 QAESLKLYED
+331 AEH
-341 ETKAREKALHDK
+341 EKS
-353 TTDERTKK
+353 
-361 QEVYNKLLAE
+361 
-371 NKELTKQI
+371 NKEL
-379 NNELTLGSREYNAA
+379 
-393 LERRIV
+393 
-399 NAKEMAQLQKEIE
+399 
-412 EIDAKKAKEEADA
+412 
-425 VKKAEEEKRK
+425 
-435 ERERQYQ
+435 
-442 EWLKNRDK
+442 
-450 MVADYEK
+450 
-457 GNKDLYDGISDMQDR
+457 YDGLSDMQDR

-477 EKDFEDFNKDLEKRV
+477 EKEFESFNKDLEKRV

-572 NYMQMAEMERGAE
+572 NYMQLAEMERGAE
-585 RDALIQAAKDEQAVM
+585 RDALIQAAKDEQEVM
-600 KEKEK
+600 KQKEI

-668 MGAVQTGIIAS
+668 MGAIQTGIIS
-679 QMGKLKMANGGLLD
+679 TQMGKLKMANGGLLD
-693 GPLHSQGGIPIGNT
+693 GPLHSQGGIPVGNT

>member
-12 SQVVNATRAISEAD
+12 SQVVSATRAISEAD

-41 VVKDAVEIERAQNQI
+41 VVKEAVEIERAQNQI
-56 MIETGGSYYDKQRK
+56 MIETGDSYYDKQRK

-76 VIRSYVANTDEEK
+76 VIRSYVASTDEEK
-89 AHLESLKK
+89 VHLESLKK

-123 NESVAKPLT
+123 NESVAKPIT

-140 AMAEMIIA
+140 AMADMIIA
-148 GKEGSAEYQQMAEQ
+148 GKEGSDEYQQLAEQ
-162 AGKLQDAIGDANN
+162 AGKLQDAIGDARN
-175 EVKRFANDT
+175 EVSRFANDT
-184 MVMSDVVDITKSAV
+184 RQLSAVVDVAKGAVSAFSLLKSA
-198 GAFGLLQSATALL
+198 SAAL
-211 GVEDENLV
+211 GFEDEKLA
-219 KSIQK
+219 KSIQT
-224 LQAAQTA
+224 LQAAQAA
-231 LNSLQQLQQ
+231 LTSLQEIQAQL
-240 TILNK
+240 LNK
-245 SSGTYKAFLWV
+245 SSGLYRVINALKLKYIAFT
-256 KSLFVKETQTATVA
+256 EGEAAATAT
-270 LQGEAS
+270 AS
-276 AANVATTAT
+276 T
-285 NRFKSALVKT
+285 ALVTFRKALVAT
-295 GIGAIIV
+295 GIGAAIV
-302 GLSALVAKV
+302 LLGYLASNWDSVKDAILRAADALGIYNYEAEKAAK
-311 YEYIQATKDEE
+311 KNEE
-322 QALRDKNKQ
+322 QKKWEASVDQRFYERKLELLKAQGGDLKKEIEYEQKILDARYKQDLITYEEYHHQIALLQAKWDKHKGDEAEKAAEEARKAEEKRREEANRRYKEWLKERDKMI
-331 QAESLKLYED
+331 AD
-341 ETKAREKALHDK
+341 HEKA
-353 TTDERTKK
+353 
-361 QEVYNKLLAE
+361 
-371 NKELTKQI
+371 NKEL
-379 NNELTLGSREYNAA
+379 
-393 LERRIV
+393 
-399 NAKEMAQLQKEIE
+399 
-412 EIDAKKAKEEADA
+412 
-425 VKKAEEEKRK
+425 
-435 ERERQYQ
+435 
-442 EWLKNRDK
+442 
-450 MVADYEK
+450 
-457 GNKDLYDGISDMQDR
+457 YDGLSDMQDR

-477 EKDFEDFNKDLEKRV
+477 EKEFESFNKDLEKRV

-572 NYMQMAEMERGAE
+572 NYMHMAEMERGAE
-585 RDALIQAAKDEQAVM
+585 RDALIQAAKDEQEVM
-600 KEKEK
+600 KQKEK

-668 MGAVQTGIIAS
+668 MGAIQTGIISA
-679 QMGKLKMANGGLLD
+679 QMGKLKLANGGLLD
-693 GPLHSQGGIPIGNT
+693 GPLHSQGGIPVGNT

-765 PVVSVVDINRASN
+765 PVVSVVDITRASN